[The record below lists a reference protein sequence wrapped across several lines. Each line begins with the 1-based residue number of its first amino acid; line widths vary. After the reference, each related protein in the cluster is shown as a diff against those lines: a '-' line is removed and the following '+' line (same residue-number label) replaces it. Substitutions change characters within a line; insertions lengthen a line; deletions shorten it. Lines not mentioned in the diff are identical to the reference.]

1 MADDRISKNLHLV
14 YSALKSEGYT
24 DIGDEQDF
32 IKKMQDEQNRL
43 KVYNAL
49 KGAGYSDMGSDF
61 KSFSGMIYTAPQPK
75 PQAAAAPAA
84 SPQSS
89 PTTIQTNVVQPV
101 VQTPATQQQTTSA
114 APREVKKGDGSM
126 LMAPKQEQP
135 SFKFNFTAQT
145 YHGVPMLQ
153 NDEKGNPKVSG
164 GTFNPVTGQYE
175 GEGSFYTD
183 WLGNKIPVNSD
194 YGKAAVAYQQHV
206 KDVSPI
212 NAELEEAYKERD
224 RINKML
230 SDRMGEI
237 DKAENDQPW
246 YIKMLR
252 EGGRAYAGDKM
263 GGAGSATDYQ
273 LKYNSDQKYR
283 NIMSAARKNR
293 AAIKALEDKKN
304 GKQNEFWHA
313 FGNAITNGYTFSQGD
328 SDWGDVNA
336 LIDAQKHMPEIERKQ
351 KTGEKLTKDE
361 EIAATVI
368 KNHAWDNDVQQRY
381 GDEYGAWARAGET
394 AVGSLELGID
404 FLTMGPELKATA
416 GSVMKLT
423 EKGATKVLGDAATKG
438 LGKFMTKAT
447 GVTVGSMIAGAEM
460 SNTVGLNRTMS
471 DVGKR
476 YLGNVTVNEEDGSY
490 QFDGG
495 KGFLQSLYEAEMA
508 ASIENGSEVLGE
520 FLPGSGMLLKG
531 LEKVG
536 MKKVANGLTRLGG
549 STWYKNYTKAL
560 ESIGFHGVGGEAVE
574 EYAGLLGNALLV
586 GDNKFSDLLDPKTH
600 VDIWLGCAVTGGLL
614 NAPRTVGYAAQG
626 ANKGYQAAQ
635 YYRYK
640 HKTDKADAAANA
652 VWGDEWVDLRDRID
666 GTSNEDMTD
675 IATSIYTDADMTP
688 EQKRTALDYIGNL
701 TAMRGYNMGRIS
713 MEREDENGRGTTDDE
728 RSLNNAFAAGY
739 NATEQEDMEDAK
751 NAYDMHRQL
760 AENSLDEWTLSALD
774 GNETGIDGEPLNPL
788 HILGNMAYSPIV
800 GDAMTDEQR
809 KIAADYLNAKARY
822 DGMLQRVRDD
832 IDSRISA
839 SDAAIDQRTNR
850 VGLIQPATM
859 KLDDRRVY
867 VVDGNL
873 VMHEDGSMIDVA
885 NSGESILVRDAE
897 TGKLE
902 WASPHDFLSVDEEID
917 PAAEKEAAQAAIRE
931 QYAEEQA
938 QKIDGALPFNDGDI
952 YSVMEEDGTQW
963 TAQIL
968 ADNGD
973 GTVQVA
979 WNGNVNNPQTVS
991 KDFVQELSTNAAMA
1005 RLAQNEQERAMQ
1017 EQLDKEDEFQ
1027 QERPVYNLNDEVT
1040 LRGENGEPVRGSIT
1054 TEENEDGQIEVYTET
1069 PINGKKIHMFTRQQ
1083 IDDMLMEHNGEAVV
1097 VTEAPAITAEIDN
1110 AGAVQSEPSTVQN
1123 DVENVPETTENVSNT
1138 DENVPAAEETVSV
1151 EPMPMVGE
1159 GEDAEPDFGATT
1171 PQRAHDYIF
1180 NESGLEEADA
1190 AAFTKNNVE
1199 AANKELEKIKNKKPK
1214 MGTSI
1219 AKFNKDKAEWEQ
1231 KVNEAQAKADYWKQ
1245 VKEARDKVLAQRL
1258 AEQQERERQQIEQA
1272 QADEA
1277 AYREE
1282 MARKEAEQAALGT
1295 NNVSPAIRDKWVN
1308 APKVEGAQD
1317 EIVLPNGEKVAGRY
1331 YLVESGAA
1339 SASHDSNNG
1348 FAKTEG
1354 FPVDE
1359 NGGSVND
1366 RDYERDMDAQRITR
1380 DIANN
1385 YDSRAVQTPVV
1396 VSQDGVVLSGNGR
1409 TMAGELAAAQYTD
1422 AAYNSHIAQ
1431 YPTKWGFTQQ
1441 QVEGMQHPRVVFV
1454 PDAAMPYTAETFA
1467 KFNQQEMKGQSK
1479 TEQAV
1484 KLGKVV
1490 SDKAFNRIIGI
1501 INRFDTLGDFY
1512 ADSKATSE
1520 AITELQGDGV
1530 LSQAQMAEMYDGDGI
1545 SAIGKE
1551 LLENTLIGKA
1561 FESNPNAVREI
1572 TEYKSMRQSIITALA
1587 EISNNL
1593 SLGKEYSLESELAQA
1608 IDLVYQAR
1616 NGGSKFGEP
1625 VSWFARQQ
1633 NLDFFGFSDTVA
1645 DYNNATMLMIADIIN
1660 DNRSSRLKKYIQ
1672 IYNHNAQDSANGQLD
1687 LFTGSVQSKEDII
1700 NEVKQLFNNGSE
1712 EEQQKA
1718 AQEAVARRKAE
1729 SVQENGT
1736 VANGSEAEPAGE
1748 VTETPAVAEGVETPA
1763 TEEAPTMS
1771 LDNKRAI
1778 IQQYLMEMDGATELL
1793 NVMSED
1799 EMDLFMNAMDAWEVA
1814 NEEYGNVMQ
1823 YFEPDLKSKNK
1834 ETVEHANAR
1843 IKGAHDV
1850 ADERFAVVEQL
1861 HNNLCEK
1868 YNISTEEAE
1877 TPAAEP
1883 TGTVAS
1889 KYDEAKE
1896 FYRKNYSL
1904 QPLLAQLREQ
1914 QRFVREGRGDED
1926 VVRAILDILNEDYG
1940 NGEQNDLATA
1950 IAAAEAATEAN
1961 PTDAQ
1966 KEAGNYKKGHVKVD
1980 GFDITI
1986 ENAKGSTRRGKDADG
2001 KEWSVT
2007 MNNTYGY
2014 IRGTEGVDG
2023 DHIDIYLSDDPSN
2036 GNVFV
2041 IDQVKADGTFDEH
2054 KVMYGFAS
2062 AEEAHDNYLANYS
2075 EGWTGLGTISEV
2087 TKDEFKKWIES
2098 SHRKTKPF
2106 ADYKNVKVEGAQNE
2120 AADGVVTPAAEKTDE
2135 QGNPLNEDGT
2145 LKLEK
2150 LSSIDEITDE
2160 DFSNPTR
2167 SVELPTLPK
2176 KVDEAIGANGKPV
2189 IIKKNIFERNAE
2201 RHADLTADDSRNI
2214 LQSALYNPNLYG
2226 QNQKAKRPYNW
2237 VVINTKDKE
2246 GNNRLVLLELS
2257 PEKENAEIVH
2267 WHYID
2272 DKGLEKIKRQAER
2285 EDGQLLILPSESEE
2299 AGALS
2304 SPTND
2309 LSSGSKVTNNSASDQ
2324 ENGVK
2329 SYKISAFEY
2338 TTKRGKKLN
2347 MQLVTFESELS
2358 KEQMNAAKKLA
2369 KDLKGWWSKDDGGFL
2384 MRDADSAQQLAESVF
2399 GDEEAVANAQPVT
2412 LEDMKLVTAEPVAE
2426 QEEGFHG
2433 GDTVWSKQHGENKH
2447 ILMAHHANGAIQ
2459 SYTFTDG
2466 TKAMAQEVEAAH
2478 EEERDPRW
2486 HEGWDGDYVTWKA
2499 RQDYLDEIERKEQAA
2514 ADEGRVAYFVAGAD
2528 SMGQRNGT
2536 FHKVWLMP
2544 EDVVTENGQPR
2555 YNGRML
2561 WTRDEAYHTEEGF
2574 QLGNIYYTGEEF
2586 ADAFPAPKEEAA
2598 TEQET
2603 EQAPVEDEGTRAMQ
2617 LFDTISEGDVFV
2629 NDNGLKVEI
2638 VKKVE
2643 GKRKGI
2649 SNAALEVRWTQD
2661 NGKQERQTGDV
2672 KIYNALHFMQYLE
2685 ANNLAKAEAPAE
2697 EQKGSGNKI
2706 VTDERYEQLKAR
2718 MRKKLGQ
2725 LNVSI
2730 IGIDPEMLAIGTEM
2744 AVYHIEKGARQFI
2757 PYAKAMIEDL
2767 GEAIRP
2773 YLKSFYN
2780 GARDLPE
2787 IEANGWTDEMTPYDE
2802 VRKIDVANFDQTT
2815 TNAMATADMVVKE
2828 EQAAQQAEAAKEQII
2843 ETRNNNRNEAEQQ
2856 TETNTQA
2863 VADEAAAVASETE
2876 SVVSSG
2882 DSATIS
2888 EQVSKI
2894 DAAMEK
2900 VNKQLALL
2908 GYYEADDI
2916 DPSKFHESYG
2926 YMKTAEKKAVA
2937 DALKLSREICKAL
2950 GMQSIPKRD
2959 IHANIAPIGGDVTF
2973 RIPLSDGKSLYFN
2986 IGLENDHDNLSLSR
3000 IMYRVEEKQDGA
3012 KYWNSV
3018 GHANNYLSNDVTVD
3032 DAISDIKRMLRYDAP
3047 EFEIKE
3053 AAASTSAK
3061 QSKSTEN
3068 KPKSKKKSVPLQQEQ
3083 QLDLFGDLFADLN
3096 EQASET
3102 SNSNNNETTD
3112 VQSRTEEEGR
3122 EGQQPQQ
3129 DAQVGRSAGHE
3140 AEGTDG
3146 RGMGGRSSLN
3156 SVSDG
3161 ERSLGVSGTPQ
3172 SQQHVD
3178 PAADATG
3185 TVATENEVKTS
3196 GTVAKNTN
3204 NNHAERGKDYAPK
3217 GVDARIEANIKA
3229 IELMHQLML
3238 EGKQATPAQMKVLRQ
3253 YSGWG
3258 GLGKAFNENPNGP
3271 YSYNPT
3277 TKRLKELLGD
3287 DAFRLAEDSRDSAF
3301 YTPAVVIDTMWDV
3314 ARAMGFKGGTVLE
3327 GSAGIGNIIGAMPT
3341 DMSKRSD
3348 IHAVEID
3355 ETTGNI
3361 LSLLYP
3367 DAKVDIQGFEQ
3378 TKIANG
3384 SVDLA
3389 ITNVPFVTG
3398 LNVRDES
3405 GDLDL
3410 SKKFKDIHD
3419 FCIAKN
3425 VRKLREG
3432 GIGIFIT
3439 SNGTLDNSQK
3449 LRNWLVGEGGADV
3462 VGAFRL
3468 HNKTFGGAKV
3478 TSDIIVV
3485 RKRVNGQK
3493 SAHAIDVST
3502 VTAER
3507 TGTFVDEKQRGKERT
3522 VSMDYNKYFME
3533 HPECMA
3539 GEMFFGYEKGD
3550 TYRPSSKS
3558 LYPVNGKEQ
3567 ETMLAEWVKGFEGM
3581 KDENLRKTAG
3591 NGGSGKEKQ
3600 QDTVYESLG
3609 EDVKEGSLI
3618 LDKDGKLCV
3627 AQYGKAVPLSV
3638 NANKVKGHTKAE
3650 CFQSYQAIKSAL
3662 TDVLAYQTENEDDE
3676 GLKPLLDKL
3685 NKAYDGFVKTY
3696 GHLHK
3701 NTSISFLKNDVDFP
3715 NILALEKYSEEGDK
3729 NGNKVDKF
3737 EKTDIF
3743 KQRVV
3748 EKDKAP
3754 EPKNVK
3760 DGIIA
3765 SIYQYGR
3772 IDVPYIAEKL
3782 GKSVD
3787 DVKQEIVSSGLGFE
3801 NPITL
3806 QMEVSYE
3813 YLSGNVR
3820 EKLKQAEEANE
3831 GGKYAANIE
3840 ALRKVI
3846 PMDIPAHLIDFTLGS
3861 SWVEPKL
3868 YEDFIK
3874 ERTDVDAQLT
3884 NVGGTWYMKV
3894 PYYVQHEKN
3903 KAMGVRGEVVKKLIL
3918 GSELIEAAL
3927 QNKTITVSE
3936 THSVGYGSSKT
3947 TETITDKEATQA
3959 CAAKIDEIRADF
3971 KEWARQKMQS
3981 DAEMSARIEK
3991 AYNEQFNNYV
4001 PVDVSMDFVPEYF
4014 GGANHKFKMREHQA
4028 KAIVRGTMQ
4037 PLLLAHEV
4045 GTGKTFTLISTAM
4058 EMRRLGTAK
4067 KPMIVVQNAT
4077 VGQFVASAKELYPN
4091 AKVLTLEDKD
4101 HTGEGR
4107 KNFYAKIKYNDWD
4120 MIVVPQSVFE
4130 RIPDSEERQMRFI
4143 QDKIDEKIAI
4153 LEQMRE
4159 ADQSGRSAIVRQA
4172 EKEIEQLKDQL
4183 GAIGETATTKRKQR
4197 DSKRE
4202 HITRQNTEVKARE
4215 MLDRETDDVEN
4226 FDDMGIDAILVDEA
4240 HEYKHLGFATA
4251 MQRGVKGID
4260 PSYSKKSQGVYLKTQ
4275 AVLEKNNGRN
4285 VIFATGTP
4293 ISNTAAEIW
4302 TFMRYLMPADT
4313 MKDYGIYY
4321 FDDFVR
4327 NFGNLTQM
4335 LEFTTN
4341 GKFKENNRFAGYV
4354 NLPELV
4360 RIWSSVADTVRTDEA
4375 KAVKDNVPDMEG
4387 GQAQD
4392 IYLPQTRALR
4402 SIMKFVKAELERF
4415 EKMSGKEKKENSH
4428 IPLTMYGVAKA
4439 AAVDARLVMADAE
4452 DDPNSKTNEAVRQ
4465 TLKSLK
4471 ETAKY
4476 KGTVALFADNY
4487 QNKHSGFNLYD
4498 DIREK
4503 LIAQGV
4509 PANEVV
4515 VIRSGMTI
4523 KKKQEIFDKVNRG
4536 EIRVILGS
4544 TFTLGTGVNIQERLH
4559 TLIHLDAPNRPM
4571 DYTQRN
4577 GRIVRQGNLHKVM
4590 GIPVR
4595 VLRFGVQDSLDVTAY
4610 QRLKTK
4616 GAIADSI
4623 MKGKAMMQNS
4633 MEDRA
4638 MEEDEDVFGDTVAQ
4652 LSGSQYAMLKNQAER
4667 EVRKY
4672 ESKRKQWEAD
4682 QTYVHN
4688 AIPRIT
4694 AQIAESE
4701 RKAAENN
4708 ANLAKIEEAFGGSDK
4723 PAIKVGKHTF
4733 ADIAGMSDFFTE
4745 QNKKVKETED
4755 EIRKS
4760 TGEEQRTRTV
4770 DVQIGNATFTIKT
4783 TQKKELSYHGGTVDT
4798 KVSRSITIS
4807 CPELG
4812 IEDMKGGAYFKNA
4825 MENIFNDVVSGS
4837 AFREDAAYYST
4848 REERLKGELELVKS
4862 REGQPF
4868 QYDKELEDARQK
4880 YDEYTDL
4887 MKKEMEEKEK
4897 KYAEMDSDVEAATG
4911 ITDAEEA
4918 DEDSDSEVRFRD
4930 SLPNATAEDKDLRFS
4945 LRVDPAPNTSKTA
4958 YAVFIVKR
4966 HEDGSV
4972 SLHPKMLADEAVGAP
4987 PHTWLNADT
4996 GKIKRDKNGN
5006 PIENTRGRVS
5016 VRDAHGA
5023 PLAWRP
5029 GKHLAPYPN
5038 ASQFAVEGDTKGVRD
5053 RLPDD
5058 VIFFEVEYAA
5068 DRDYQLEAWE
5078 YGVNANGKYEHSQ
5091 AGLPYIPKD
5100 GYYIYRTNAN
5110 PNIPAMIITGA
5121 YRVKR
5126 ALNDEEA
5133 KRLNQEAGG
5142 DWFDRKSG
5150 EPMTDERLKEL
5161 GLDEAGLERKA
5172 QTFEYDELEPAHDES
5187 SVAMGMRGYVRR
5199 DLDFSDKNLLKAIA
5213 ENQRSLKDFPS
5224 VDYFAQKYAEEKEN
5238 DRQREVT
5245 TFEDGQVLPVEYDW
5259 VNDGYKVEGL
5269 NALYTN
5275 IDRLLDDFRDK
5286 YPEYI
5291 ATMSKD
5297 KESIEVTSWRGVI
5310 NDTRKPRLRNGQPT
5324 KAEQAKA
5331 AYIERKTRRAIDAIN
5346 AEAKRLGLKVEVRTD
5361 TEGLKGRR
5369 ARAKGWYDTKTGKIV
5384 IIIPN
5389 HTNGGDV
5396 MRTLLHEGVAHYG
5409 LRELFGED
5417 FDNFLDN
5424 VYNNVDEATRKQIA
5438 DLAAKNNWDFKVATE
5453 EYLASLAEDT
5463 NFERAMSQSW
5473 WNKIKFLFLEMLRK
5487 AGVKLDRTLRD
5498 ADLRYILWRSY
5509 ENLATA
5515 GEHGI
5520 LRAARNEVMQERLGV
5535 GNYGVEDN
5543 TRSVSADAVA
5553 EDEMRYRD
5561 GDIMDERDQAIVRDR
5576 YDRMMQSGMYQ
5587 FREAMQDSMLSLRR
5601 LMEYISQ
5608 ATGEKVKDFEN
5619 AYMAENALSS
5629 KNHAEQDLYG
5639 KLLFNPM
5646 LDEIHRLAKEDSS
5659 RDEVTRYMMAKHG
5672 LERNEVMAARA
5683 AKKAFESED
5692 NKDASGNPIKSEAD
5706 FLAEYRERDFG
5717 GITGLMEE
5725 DDLVIAEGLAQ
5736 QLVSDFE
5743 NNHDVD
5749 ELWARTNACTKA
5761 TLEKTYKAGL
5771 LSKSGYD
5778 EISGMYEYYI
5788 PLRGFDA
5795 TTSDEVYS
5803 YLNHERSGFSTPLK
5817 KAEGR
5822 KSVADDPIATIANM
5836 ADSAIVQGN
5845 CNMMKQKFLK
5855 FAMNHPSDAVSVNR
5869 MWLRY
5874 DNVNDVW
5881 EAVTAKIDENDTPDE
5896 VLQKTEQ
5903 FEETMRQLAEADP
5916 DHYKRGKDAANIP
5929 YKTLGKSLN
5938 EHQVHVKLGGD
5949 DYILTINGSP
5959 RAAQALNGL
5968 TNPDNDTAGAVGAIL
5983 KAGEYVNRQMSA
5995 FYTTRNPEFV
6005 LSNFLRDAMY
6015 ANSTMWVRERPN
6027 YAIKFNKNFLKVNPT
6042 VLYGLIKK
6050 HNAGKLDMNVEIERA
6065 FYQFMMNGGETGYTV
6080 VKDID
6085 KQKKLIKKY
6094 VRMKDATI
6102 PVEAAWKLLGDKLDD
6117 INRSVENCARFAAFL
6132 TSRQMG
6138 RTVERSVFDAKEV
6151 SVNFNKKG
6159 AGSTFMG
6166 KTDQT
6171 KLGNLGAFTSG
6182 LGRSFYVFWNA
6193 AVQGTTNFASLHK
6206 HHTGKALALDAG
6218 LFLLGAII
6226 SGLGGGDD
6234 DDYWNL
6240 PSYVRRSNICFKIP
6254 HTDSFVS
6261 IPLGIEQRAIYGLG
6275 ELFSSLASGRERM
6288 SGKEIAKEI
6297 AGSLSSML
6305 PLDLME
6311 SNGDISWST
6320 VSPSYV
6326 KPFVETANNKDWK
6339 GMPIYKDTPYN
6350 KEDPEW
6356 TKASKRTN
6364 QYLVD
6369 FSKWC
6374 NELTGGDE
6382 VKKGWL
6388 NFNPS
6393 KIEHMFE
6400 GVFGGVSTTAN
6411 KLVKEG
6417 EMVAGKQDFDW
6428 SNILIASRVVKS
6440 ADENA
6445 EARRINA
6452 EYWKYYG
6459 EYKETKRLVDHY
6471 EDQES
6476 EGIMGTAEKL
6486 NFMYNSPEYGRYEI
6500 VDDYYSEVKDLSD
6513 ELNET
6518 TNEEERNE
6526 LETEINELKREM
6538 VEAIRAYDDARK

>member
-14 YSALKSEGYT
+14 YSTLKSEGYT

-75 PQAAAAPAA
+75 PQVAAPAA

-89 PTTIQTNVVQPV
+89 STTIETNVVQPAV
-101 VQTPATQQQTTSA
+101 KTPATQQPSSA
-114 APREVKKGDGSM
+114 APKNGDGSM

-135 SFKFNFTAQT
+135 SYKFNFTANT

-164 GTFNPVTGQYE
+164 GTFNPVTGHYE

-183 WLGNKIPVNSD
+183 WMGNKIPVNSD

-206 KDVSPI
+206 QDVSPI
-212 NAELEEAYKERD
+212 NAELDEAYKERD

-230 SDRMGEI
+230 SERMGEI
-237 DKAENDQPW
+237 DKTEDNQPW

-263 GGAGSATDYQ
+263 GGAGSATDHQ
-273 LKYNSDQKYR
+273 LKYNSDQQYR

-336 LIDAQKHMPEIERKQ
+336 LIDAQKHMPEIKRKQ

-423 EKGATKVLGDAATKG
+423 EKGATKVLGNAATKG
-438 LGKFMTKAT
+438 LGKYMTKAT

-476 YLGNVTVNEEDGSY
+476 SLGNVTVNEEDGSY

-652 VWGDEWVDLRDRID
+652 VWGDEWSGLRDRID

-675 IATSIYTDADMTP
+675 LATSIYTDADMTP

-713 MEREDENGRGTTDDE
+713 MEREDENGRGTSDDE

-760 AENSLDEWTLSALD
+760 VENNFDEWTLSALD
-774 GNETGIDGEPLNPL
+774 GNETDFNGEPYNPL
-788 HILGNMAYSPIV
+788 QILGNMAYDPVV
-800 GDAMTDEQR
+800 GNAFTDEQR

-850 VGLIQPATM
+850 MGYIRPATM

-867 VVDGNL
+867 VMDGNL
-873 VMHEDGSMIDVA
+873 VMYDDGSMIDVA
-885 NSGESILVRDAE
+885 NSSESILVRDAD

-917 PAAEKEAAQAAIRE
+917 PAAEKEAAQATIRE

-938 QKIDGALPFNDGDI
+938 KKIDGTLPFNDGDI

-1017 EQLDKEDEFQ
+1017 EELDKEDEFQ
-1027 QERPVYNLNDEVT
+1027 QKRPTYNLNDEVT

-1083 IDDMLMEHNGEAVV
+1083 IDDMLMEHNGETVV
-1097 VTEAPAITAEIDN
+1097 VPEAPAITAEIDN
-1110 AGAVQSEPSTVQN
+1110 AGTVQSEPSTVQN
-1123 DVENVPETTENVSNT
+1123 DVENVPETTENVLNGA
-1138 DENVPAAEETVSV
+1138 ENVPAAEETVAV

-1159 GEDAEPDFGATT
+1159 GEDAEPDFSATT

-1190 AAFTKNNVE
+1190 TAFTKNNVE

-1219 AKFNKDKAEWEQ
+1219 AKFNKDKAEWER
-1231 KVNEAQAKADYWKQ
+1231 KVNEAQTKADYWKQ

-1282 MARKEAEQAALGT
+1282 MSRKEAEQAALGT
-1295 NNVSPAIRDKWVN
+1295 NNVSPAIREKWTS
-1308 APKVEGAQD
+1308 APKIEGAQD
-1317 EIVLPNGEKVAGRY
+1317 EIVLPNGEKVEGRY

-1366 RDYERDMDAQRITR
+1366 RDYERDMDAQRVTR

-1409 TMAGELAAAQYTD
+1409 TMAGELAAAQNTD

-1431 YPTKWGFTQQ
+1431 YPTKWGFTKQ

-1467 KFNQQEMKGQSK
+1467 KFNQQEMKSQNK

-1490 SDKAFNRIIGI
+1490 SDKTFNRIIDI

-1512 ADSKATSE
+1512 ADDKATSD
-1520 AITELQGDGV
+1520 AIRELQSDGV
-1530 LSQAQMAEMYDGDGI
+1530 LSQAQMAEMYDGGGI

-1551 LLENTLIGKA
+1551 ILENTLIGKA

-1572 TEYKSMRQSIITALA
+1572 TEFKSMRQSIITALA

-1593 SLGKEYSLESELAQA
+1593 SLGKDYSLESELAQA

-1616 NGGSKFGEP
+1616 KSDSKFGEP
-1625 VSWFARQQ
+1625 VSWFARQL
-1633 NLDFFGFSDTVA
+1633 NLDFFGLNDTVA

-1660 DNRSSRLKKYIQ
+1660 DNRSSLLKKRIQ

-1687 LFTGSVQSKEDII
+1687 LFTGSVKSKEDII

-1729 SVQENGT
+1729 SIQENGT
-1736 VANGSEAEPAGE
+1736 VANGSEAGNGGSKDSERRGGGKTPVERKSDLAQAAVTAPLSEEVNEFDKPFVISSNGTTIFGEVGADSGLTAAPIKLSVGENVKDDNGANHGYGLLHIEAGHGAQIRAAGFSSVEDFVEAVARNYDTIREGGIIAGNQTYLLEISDEHNNTLFIQLSRDGSYWNVNSAGIFKKKYSRRKPEVFTRPALEPDTNTDTSGVDSGQSEGVTTPAGNSPQTSDGKDSE
-1748 VTETPAVAEGVETPA
+1748 NPASSQAKGEKFAENQSQG
-1763 TEEAPTMS
+1763 
-1771 LDNKRAI
+1771 DF
-1778 IQQYLMEMDGATELL
+1778 Q
-1793 NVMSED
+1793 
-1799 EMDLFMNAMDAWEVA
+1799 
-1814 NEEYGNVMQ
+1814 
-1823 YFEPDLKSKNK
+1823 
-1834 ETVEHANAR
+1834 
-1843 IKGAHDV
+1843 
-1850 ADERFAVVEQL
+1850 
-1861 HNNLCEK
+1861 
-1868 YNISTEEAE
+1868 
-1877 TPAAEP
+1877 AA
-1883 TGTVAS
+1883 
-1889 KYDEAKE
+1889 
-1896 FYRKNYSL
+1896 L
-1904 QPLLAQLREQ
+1904 
-1914 QRFVREGRGDED
+1914 
-1926 VVRAILDILNEDYG
+1926 
-1940 NGEQNDLATA
+1940 
-1950 IAAAEAATEAN
+1950 AAAEAATEAN

-1986 ENAKGSTRRGKDADG
+1986 ENAKGSTRSGKNADG

-2023 DHIDIYLSDDPSN
+2023 DHIDIYLSDDPTN

-2062 AEEAHDNYLANYS
+2062 AEEARDNYLANYS

-2087 TKDEFKKWIES
+2087 TKDEFKKWVES

-2135 QGNPLNEDGT
+2135 QGNPLNEDVT

-2160 DFSNPTR
+2160 DFSKPTR

-2237 VVINTKDKE
+2237 IVINTKDKE

-2309 LSSGSKVTNNSASDQ
+2309 LSSGGKVTNNSSSDQ

-2399 GDEEAVANAQPVT
+2399 GDEETVANAQPVT
-2412 LEDMKLVTAEPVAE
+2412 LEDMKLATAEPVAE

-2433 GDTVWSKQHGENKH
+2433 GDTVWSSKHGENKH
-2447 ILMAHHANGAIQ
+2447 ILMAHRMEVNGRSFVQ
-2459 SYTFTDG
+2459 SYSFTDG
-2466 TKAMAQEVEAAH
+2466 TSATAQEVEAAH
-2478 EEERDPRW
+2478 EED
-2486 HEGWDGDYVTWKA
+2486 
-2499 RQDYLDEIERKEQAA
+2499 AA
-2514 ADEGRVAYFVAGAD
+2514 APAGIE
-2528 SMGQRNGT
+2528 Q
-2536 FHKVWLMP
+2536 
-2544 EDVVTENGQPR
+2544 VTEQV
-2555 YNGRML
+2555 
-2561 WTRDEAYHTEEGF
+2561 
-2574 QLGNIYYTGEEF
+2574 
-2586 ADAFPAPKEEAA
+2586 
-2598 TEQET
+2598 TEQ
-2603 EQAPVEDEGTRAMQ
+2603 
-2617 LFDTISEGDVFV
+2617 
-2629 NDNGLKVEI
+2629 
-2638 VKKVE
+2638 
-2643 GKRKGI
+2643 
-2649 SNAALEVRWTQD
+2649 
-2661 NGKQERQTGDV
+2661 
-2672 KIYNALHFMQYLE
+2672 
-2685 ANNLAKAEAPAE
+2685 APAE

-2802 VRKIDVANFDQTT
+2802 VRKIDVANFDKNT

-2882 DSATIS
+2882 NAAAIS

-2894 DAAMEK
+2894 DEQLEK

-2908 GYYEADDI
+2908 GYYEADTE

-2926 YMKTAEKKAVA
+2926 YMKTAEKKALA
-2937 DALKLSREICKAL
+2937 DALTLSRRLCKAL
-2950 GMQSIPKRD
+2950 GMTAIPKREVQ
-2959 IHANIAPIGGDVTF
+2959 ANISPIGGDITF
-2973 RIPLSDGKSLYFN
+2973 RIPLSEGKSLYFN
-2986 IGLENDHDNLSLSR
+2986 IGLDNDHDNLSLSR

-3018 GHANNYLSNDVTVD
+3018 GHSNNYLPNDVTVD
-3032 DAISDIKRMLRYDAP
+3032 DAINDIKRTLRYDAP

-3053 AAASTSAK
+3053 APASTSAK
-3061 QSKSTEN
+3061 QSKTTEN
-3068 KPKSKKKSVPLQQEQ
+3068 NPKSKKKAVSLQQEQ
-3083 QLDLFGDLFADLN
+3083 QLDLFGDLFSNLN

-3112 VQSRTEEEGR
+3112 IQSRTEEEGR
-3122 EGQQPQQ
+3122 GGQQPQQ

-3140 AEGTDG
+3140 AEGSDG
-3146 RGMGGRSSLN
+3146 QGMGGRSSSNTL
-3156 SVSDG
+3156 SDG
-3161 ERSLGVSGTPQ
+3161 ERSLGLSGIHQ
-3172 SQQHVD
+3172 SQQHVE
-3178 PAADATG
+3178 PATDATG

-3229 IELMHQLML
+3229 IELMQQLIL

-3287 DAFRLAEDSRDSAF
+3287 EAFRLAEDSKDSAF
-3301 YTPAVVIDTMWDV
+3301 YTPAMVIDTMWDI

-3327 GSAGIGNIIGAMPT
+3327 GSAGIGNIIGAMPA

-3439 SNGTLDNSQK
+3439 SSGTLDNSQK

-3522 VSMDYNKYFME
+3522 VSMDYNKYFIE

-3550 TYRPSSKS
+3550 NYRPSSKS
-3558 LYPVNGKEQ
+3558 LYPVNGKDQ
-3567 ETMLAEWVKGFEGM
+3567 ETMLAEWLKGFDGM
-3581 KDENLRKTAG
+3581 KEETQRVRTAN
-3591 NGGSGKEKQ
+3591 NGAEKQ

-3627 AQYGKAVPLSV
+3627 AQYGKAVPISV
-3638 NANKVKGHTKAE
+3638 NANKVKGHTKVE

-3662 TDVLAYQTENEDDE
+3662 ADVLSYQTENEGDE

-3715 NILALEKYSEEGDK
+3715 NILALEKHSEEGDK
-3729 NGNKVDKF
+3729 KGNKVDKF

-3772 IDVPYIAEKL
+3772 IDVPYIAEKV

-3801 NPITL
+3801 NPNTL

-3846 PMDIPAHLIDFTLGS
+3846 PLDIPAHLIDFTLGS

-3868 YEDFIK
+3868 YEDYIK

-3894 PYYVQHEKN
+3894 PYYVEHEKN
-3903 KAMGVRGEVVKKLIL
+3903 KAMGIRGEIVKKLIL

-3991 AYNEQFNNYV
+3991 AYNEQYNNYV
-4001 PVDVSMDFVPEYF
+4001 PVDVSMEFVPEYF
-4014 GGANHKFKMREHQA
+4014 GGANHQFKMREHQA

-4101 HTGEGR
+4101 RNEEGR

-4159 ADQSGRSAIVRQA
+4159 ADASGRSSIVRQA

-4183 GAIGETATTKRKQR
+4183 GAIGETATAKRKQR

-4375 KAVKDNVPDMEG
+4375 QAVKDNVPDMEG

-4825 MENIFNDVVSGS
+4825 MENIFNNVVSGS

-4848 REERLKGELELVKS
+4848 RAERLKGELELVKS

-5561 GDIMDERDQAIVRDR
+5561 GDIMDKRDHAIVRDR
-5576 YDRMMQSGMYQ
+5576 YDRMIQSGMYQ

-5845 CNMMKQKFLK
+5845 RNMMKQKFLK

-5874 DNVNDVW
+5874 DDVNDVW

-5929 YKTLGKSLN
+5929 YKTLGNSLN

-6005 LSNFLRDAMY
+6005 LSNFLRDAIY

-6027 YAIKFNKNFLKVNPT
+6027 YAIKFNKNFLKVNPK

-6102 PVEAAWKLLGDKLDD
+6102 PVEAAWQFLGDKLDD

-6254 HTDSFVS
+6254 FTDSFVS

-6297 AGSLSSML
+6297 AGTLSSML

-6374 NELTGGDE
+6374 NKLTGGDE

-6388 NFNPS
+6388 NYNPS

-6400 GVFGGVSTTAN
+6400 GVLGGVSTTAN
-6411 KLVKEG
+6411 KLVKAG
-6417 EMVAGKQDFDW
+6417 EMLAGKQEFDW
-6428 SNILIASRVVKS
+6428 SNILMASRVVKS

-6518 TNEEERNE
+6518 TNEEERKE
-6526 LETEINELKREM
+6526 LETDINELKREM

>member
-75 PQAAAAPAA
+75 PQPASAPAA

-89 PTTIQTNVVQPV
+89 PTTIQTNVAQPV
-101 VQTPATQQQTTSA
+101 VQTPTKQQQPTSA

-126 LMAPKQEQP
+126 LIAPKQEQP
-135 SFKFNFTAQT
+135 LLNFNFTANS
-145 YHGVPMLQ
+145 YHGVPVLQ
-153 NDEKGNPKVSG
+153 SDENGNPKVSG
-164 GTFNPVTGQYE
+164 GKFNPVTGQYE
-175 GEGSFYTD
+175 GEGGFYTD
-183 WLGNKIPVNSD
+183 WMGNKIPVNSD
-194 YGKAAVAYQQHV
+194 YGKAAVAYHQHV
-206 KDVSPI
+206 KDVVNPI
-212 NAELEEAYKERD
+212 NVELEEAYKERD
-224 RINKML
+224 RINKLL
-230 SDRMGEI
+230 SDRMREI
-237 DKAENDQPW
+237 DKVEDNLPW
-246 YIKMLR
+246 YLKIITKA
-252 EGGRAYAGDKM
+252 GRIMQGDKM
-263 GGAGSATDYQ
+263 GGYSSSMEYK
-273 LKYNSDQKYR
+273 LNYNSDQQYR

-293 AAIKALEDKKN
+293 AAIRALEDKKN
-304 GKQNEFWHA
+304 AKQNEFWHSL
-313 FGNAITNGYTFSQGD
+313 GNAITNGYTFSEGD
-328 SDWGDVNA
+328 SQWGDVNA
-336 LIDAQKHMPEIERKQ
+336 LSEAQKHMPEIERKQ
-351 KTGEKLTKDE
+351 RTGEKLTKDE

-381 GDEYGAWARAGET
+381 GDEYGAWASAGET
-394 AVGSLELGID
+394 AGGSLELAIE
-404 FLTMGPELKATA
+404 FLMMAPELKATA

-423 EKGATKVLGDAATKG
+423 EKGATKLLGKLANKG

-447 GVTVGSMIAGAEM
+447 GVTLGSMVAGAEM
-460 SNTVGLNRTMS
+460 SNTIGIGRTTS

-495 KGFLQSLYEAEMA
+495 KSFMQSLYEAEMSA
-508 ASIENGSEVLGE
+508 AIENGSEVLGE
-520 FLPGSGMLLKG
+520 FLPGSSMILKG
-531 LEKVG
+531 LQKVG

-549 STWYKNYTKAL
+549 RTWYKNYTKAL

-574 EYAGLLGNALLV
+574 EYASLLGNALLV
-586 GDNKFSDLLDPKTH
+586 GDNKFSDLLDPRTH

-614 NAPRTVGYAAQG
+614 NAPRTVGYAAEG
-626 ANKGYQAAQ
+626 AHKGYQAAQ

-652 VWGDEWVDLRDRID
+652 VWGEEWVELRDRID
-666 GTSNEDMTD
+666 GTSNEYMTD
-675 IATSIYTDADMTP
+675 LATSIYEDVDMP
-688 EQKRTALDYIGNL
+688 LEKKAAALNYIGNL

-713 MEREDENGRGTTDDE
+713 MEREDENGRGTSDDE
-728 RSLNNAFAAGY
+728 RSMNNAYAAGY
-739 NATEQEDMEDAK
+739 NATVQEDMEDVK

-760 AENSLDEWTLSALD
+760 AENALDEWTLSALD
-774 GNETGIDGEPLNPL
+774 GNETGLDGEPINPL
-788 HILGNMAYSPIV
+788 HILGNMAYNPVI

-850 VGLIQPATM
+850 MGYIQPATM

-873 VMHEDGSMIDVA
+873 VMYDDGSMIDIA
-885 NSGESILVRDAE
+885 NSSESILVRDAE
-897 TGKLE
+897 SGNLE
-902 WASPHDFLSVDEEID
+902 WASPHDFLSVDDEID
-917 PAAEKEAAQAAIRE
+917 PAAEKEAAQASIRE

-938 QKIDGALPFNDGDI
+938 QKIDGTLPFNDGDI
-952 YSVMEEDGTQW
+952 YSVMEEDGTTW

-991 KDFVQELSTNAAMA
+991 KDFLQELSTNAAMA
-1005 RLAQNEQERAMQ
+1005 RLAKNEQERAIQ
-1017 EQLDKEDEFQ
+1017 EELDKEDEFQ
-1027 QERPVYNLNDEVT
+1027 QQRPTYNLNDEVT
-1040 LRGENGEPVRGSIT
+1040 LRGENGEPIRGSIT
-1054 TEENEDGQIEVYTET
+1054 TEENEDGQIEVYTES

-1083 IDDMLMEHNGEAVV
+1083 IDDMLMEHNGEEVV
-1097 VTEAPAITAEIDN
+1097 VPEAPAITAEIDN

-1123 DVENVPETTENVSNT
+1123 DVENVSETTENVQNAS
-1138 DENVPAAEETVSV
+1138 ENVPSTEETVAV

-1190 AAFTKNNVE
+1190 EAFTKNNVE
-1199 AANKELEKIKNKKPK
+1199 AANKELEKIKGKKPK

-1258 AEQQERERQQIEQA
+1258 AEQQERERQKIEQA

-1308 APKVEGAQD
+1308 APKFEGAQD

-1348 FAKTEG
+1348 FVKTEG

-1409 TMAGELAAAQYTD
+1409 TMAGELAAAQNTD

-1490 SDKAFNRIIGI
+1490 SDKAFKRIIGI

-1512 ADSKATSE
+1512 ADAKATSD
-1520 AITELQGDGV
+1520 AITELQVDGV

-1572 TEYKSMRQSIITALA
+1572 TWYKSMRQSIITALA

-1616 NGGSKFGEP
+1616 KGGSKFGEP

-1660 DNRSSRLKKYIQ
+1660 DNRSSRLKKYLQ
-1672 IYNHNAQDSANGQLD
+1672 IYNHNAHDWANGQLD
-1687 LFTGSVQSKEDII
+1687 LFTGSVHSKEDII

-1712 EEQQKA
+1712 EEQHKA

-1729 SVQENGT
+1729 SVHENGT
-1736 VANGSEAEPAGE
+1736 VANGSEEEPAEEVKTEGE
-1748 VTETPAVAEGVETPA
+1748 TSGTVAEKAPAITREKMLPYMQQFLIETNGD
-1763 TEEAPTMS
+1763 MRL
-1771 LDNKRAI
+1771 LDNI
-1778 IQQYLMEMDGATELL
+1778 TDEELQKFFGL
-1793 NVMSED
+1793 
-1799 EMDLFMNAMDAWEVA
+1799 LDAWEEVNETLGAAHNA
-1814 NEEYGNVMQ
+1814 NDKYLN
-1823 YFEPDLKSKNK
+1823 DKNK
-1834 ETVEHANAR
+1834 AIAKKAKEA
-1843 IKGAHDV
+1843 ID
-1850 ADERFAVVEQL
+1850 FAEQL
-1861 HNNLCEK
+1861 SSDAFVPVQNYYNELCDK
-1868 YNISTEEAE
+1868 YGIDDESD

-1883 TGTVAS
+1883 TGASTS

-1914 QRFVREGRGDED
+1914 QRFVKEGRGDKE

-1940 NGEQNDLATA
+1940 NDEHNDLATA

-1966 KEAGNYKKGHVKVD
+1966 KEAGNYKKGHVKID
-1980 GFDITI
+1980 GYDVTI
-1986 ENAKGSTRRGKDADG
+1986 ENPKGSVRRGTDASG
-2001 KEWSVT
+2001 KQWQQE
-2007 MNNTYGY
+2007 MHNTYGY

-2023 DHIDIYLSDDPSN
+2023 DHIDIFLSDDPAN

-2062 AEEAHDNYLANYS
+2062 AEEARDNYLANYS

-2106 ADYKNVKVEGAQNE
+2106 ADYKGVKVEGSQNE
-2120 AADGVVTPAAEKTDE
+2120 GE
-2135 QGNPLNEDGT
+2135 QQMTATTGAFGT
-2145 LKLEK
+2145 IYTQFKGK
-2150 LSSIDEITDE
+2150 A
-2160 DFSNPTR
+2160 
-2167 SVELPTLPK
+2167 K
-2176 KVDEAIGANGKPV
+2176 EAIDWLKS
-2189 IIKKNIFERNAE
+2189 K
-2201 RHADLTADDSRNI
+2201 
-2214 LQSALYNPNLYG
+2214 
-2226 QNQKAKRPYNW
+2226 
-2237 VVINTKDKE
+2237 KE
-2246 GNNRLVLLELS
+2246 GE
-2257 PEKENAEIVH
+2257 A
-2267 WHYID
+2267 
-2272 DKGLEKIKRQAER
+2272 
-2285 EDGQLLILPSESEE
+2285 
-2299 AGALS
+2299 AGALHHHSIGDISLVWGDEKTGLAKIVKKHPEVLDNLQEIIDGMEIVQESDNRIKLESDTHFAVVSKEYKGEPREKWLLTAYEKKETSEPANSRMDVESNLEGKSDDTATRQDSDVS
-2304 SPTND
+2304 SD
-2309 LSSGSKVTNNSASDQ
+2309 KVTYSTSSDQ

-2329 SYKISAFEY
+2329 SYKITPEEY
-2338 TTKRGKKLN
+2338 TTKRGRKLA
-2347 MQLVTFESELS
+2347 MHLVTFGRELS
-2358 KEQMNAAKKLA
+2358 KEEIRAGKELA
-2369 KDLKGWWSKDDGGFL
+2369 KESRGWWDREKGGFM
-2384 MRDADSAQQLAESVF
+2384 MRDEDSAKALAEALSNEEAVQDAQPLSVEDVATVTDHADMKSVDETIKVEQEPQTTPQYDYDREDSVYDTVLSGLREAFENRDAGLIPNIKAIEKEIRDLRKRAKTIKNGMATAAGETIPQAFDALANLNGKRRAYEQFLVDIRKKMAETERDDALAAHGVKLGDNIMYKGKEATIHDADSRQ
-2399 GDEEAVANAQPVT
+2399 VT
-2412 LEDMKLVTAEPVAE
+2412 LDVGLAPVLYEVVDWENVEVPKQEPTTPHPKKVNVE
-2426 QEEGFHG
+2426 
-2433 GDTVWSKQHGENKH
+2433 SLIGE
-2447 ILMAHHANGAIQ
+2447 LG
-2459 SYTFTDG
+2459 
-2466 TKAMAQEVEAAH
+2466 
-2478 EEERDPRW
+2478 
-2486 HEGWDGDYVTWKA
+2486 
-2499 RQDYLDEIERKEQAA
+2499 
-2514 ADEGRVAYFVAGAD
+2514 
-2528 SMGQRNGT
+2528 RNG
-2536 FHKVWLMP
+2536 KAKLS
-2544 EDVVTENGQPR
+2544 D
-2555 YNGRML
+2555 
-2561 WTRDEAYHTEEGF
+2561 HTEEPQQEGSTE
-2574 QLGNIYYTGEEF
+2574 QPKQEEKKAKSKWVDD
-2586 ADAFPAPKEEAA
+2586 ADAERFEEL
-2598 TEQET
+2598 
-2603 EQAPVEDEGTRAMQ
+2603 RRR
-2617 LFDTISEGDVFV
+2617 L
-2629 NDNGLKVEI
+2629 
-2638 VKKVE
+2638 
-2643 GKRKGI
+2643 
-2649 SNAALEVRWTQD
+2649 
-2661 NGKQERQTGDV
+2661 RQ
-2672 KIYNALHFMQYLE
+2672 
-2685 ANNLAKAEAPAE
+2685 
-2697 EQKGSGNKI
+2697 
-2706 VTDERYEQLKAR
+2706 
-2718 MRKKLGQ
+2718 KLGGQ
-2725 LNVSI
+2725 LNM
-2730 IGIDPEMLAIGTEM
+2730 GLDPESFAIGVEM
-2744 AVYHIEKGARQFI
+2744 SYLMLKHGSRKFGEFAKNLIEA
-2757 PYAKAMIEDL
+2757 L
-2767 GEAIRP
+2767 GEGIRP
-2773 YLKSFYN
+2773 YVKTLYN

-2787 IEANGWTDEMTPYDE
+2787 MADIEKDMTPWDE
-2802 VRKIDVANFDQTT
+2802 VRTFDVMNFDKEG
-2815 TNAMATADMVVKE
+2815 AKDIIATAEHIVR
-2828 EQAAQQAEAAKEQII
+2828 EQAAEREAKEATDKLKQQRNEQRKESEQEVAANTAALASEAA
-2843 ETRNNNRNEAEQQ
+2843 T
-2856 TETNTQA
+2856 
-2863 VADEAAAVASETE
+2863 VASETE
-2876 SVVSSG
+2876 SKLP
-2882 DSATIS
+2882 SARS
-2888 EQVSKI
+2888 EREVNDLAKSI
-2894 DAAMEK
+2894 DDAIDK
-2900 VNKQLALL
+2900 VNDQLALL
-2908 GYYEADDI
+2908 GYYEAE
-2916 DPSKFHESYG
+2916 PVESDFNEAYG
-2926 YMKTAEKKAVA
+2926 YMRNAEKKAVKNVTE
-2937 DALKLSREICKAL
+2937 LFKTLTNEL
-2950 GMQSIPKRD
+2950 GISDPVVYDTKGKKQKSVT
-2959 IHANIAPIGGDVTF
+2959 ANIAPAGGDVTMRF
-2973 RIPLSDGKSLYFN
+2973 MLNRDKGVELYIDFM
-2986 IGLENDHDNLSLSR
+2986 LEPDYENNRDNLVLQG
-3000 IMYRVEEKQDGA
+3000 IMYRPERNLPNGGRD
-3012 KYWNSV
+3012 YLR
-3018 GHANNYLSNDVTVD
+3018 ANNFFHVDVT
-3032 DAISDIKRMLRYDAP
+3032 IPQMLQGIRSVCQEWLP
-3047 EFEIKE
+3047 KE
-3053 AAASTSAK
+3053 DYVAMAQRIAAENAGGQQVK
-3061 QSKSTEN
+3061 PSKER
-3068 KPKSKKKSVPLQQEQ
+3068 KSKKKSVSLQQQ
-3083 QLDLFGDLFADLN
+3083 TIPDLFSGLFGEEDSNLKPTSN
-3096 EQASET
+3096 EQEVHVQPRT
-3102 SNSNNNETTD
+3102 STTERERGHQREQNEPLGESKQHENERPD
-3112 VQSRTEEEGR
+3112 
-3122 EGQQPQQ
+3122 GQ
-3129 DAQVGRSAGHE
+3129 
-3140 AEGTDG
+3140 
-3146 RGMGGRSSLN
+3146 GMGGRSSRN
-3156 SVSDG
+3156 TVSDG
-3161 ERSLGVSGTPQ
+3161 ERSLGVSGIPQ
-3172 SQQHVD
+3172 SEQHVE
-3178 PAADATG
+3178 AATDGDGKASG
-3185 TVATENEVKTS
+3185 TVA
-3196 GTVAKNTN
+3196 AKNTN

-3229 IELMHQLML
+3229 IELMQQLML

-3287 DAFRLAEDSRDSAF
+3287 EAFRLAEDSRDSAF
-3301 YTPAVVIDTMWDV
+3301 YTPAVVIDTLWDV

-3341 DMSKRSD
+3341 DMSKSSD

-3502 VTAER
+3502 VTSER

-3550 TYRPSSKS
+3550 NYRPSSKS
-3558 LYPVNGKEQ
+3558 LYPVNGKDQ
-3567 ETMLAEWVKGFEGM
+3567 ETMLAEWLKGFDGM
-3581 KDENLRKTAG
+3581 KEETKRGRTAYSG
-3591 NGGSGKEKQ
+3591 NQSAKPI
-3600 QDTVYESLG
+3600 DTVYESLG
-3609 EDVKEGSLI
+3609 ADVKEGSMVI
-3618 LDKDGKLCV
+3618 DEHGRPCIV
-3627 AQYGKAVPLSV
+3627 QRGKAVPLMSNPKKGENV
-3638 NANKVKGHTKAE
+3638 SDEVLIARYNKNKVKGHTKAE

-3662 TDVLAYQTENEDDE
+3662 ADVLSYQTENEGDE

-3685 NKAYDGFVKTY
+3685 NKAYDDFVKTY

-3729 NGNKVDKF
+3729 KGNKVERF

-3801 NPITL
+3801 NPNTL

-3820 EKLKQAEEANE
+3820 EKLRQAEEANE

-3868 YEDFIK
+3868 YEDYIK

-3894 PYYVQHEKN
+3894 PYYVAHEKN

-3936 THSVGYGSSKT
+3936 TRSIGYGSSKT

-3981 DAEMSARIEK
+3981 DSEMSARIER

-4001 PVDVSMDFVPEYF
+4001 PVDVSMEFVPEYF
-4014 GGANHKFKMREHQA
+4014 GGANHKYKMRQHQA

-4101 HTGEGR
+4101 RNEEGR

-4143 QDKIDEKIAI
+4143 QDKIDEKMAI

-4159 ADQSGRSAIVRQA
+4159 ADEGGRSSIVRQA

-4183 GAIGETATTKRKQR
+4183 GEIGETAATKRKQR

-4226 FDDMGIDAILVDEA
+4226 FDDMGIDALLVDEA

-4375 KAVKDNVPDMEG
+4375 QAVKDNVPDMEG

-4465 TLKSLK
+4465 TLRSLK

-4509 PANEVV
+4509 PADEIV
-4515 VIRSGMTI
+4515 VIRSGMTV

-4701 RKAAENN
+4701 RKAEENN
-4708 ANLAKIEEAFGGSDK
+4708 ANLVKIEEAFGGSDK

-4837 AFREDAAYYST
+4837 AFREDAAYYTT
-4848 REERLKGELELVKS
+4848 RTERLKGELELVKS

-4868 QYDKELEDARQK
+4868 QYEKELADARQK
-4880 YDEYTDL
+4880 LDEYTDL

-4897 KYAEMDSDVEAATG
+4897 KYAEMDSEVDAATG
-4911 ITDAEEA
+4911 VTVNNDEEEENDNLYRIVE
-4918 DEDSDSEVRFRD
+4918 DEIPVSDSEISEMV
-4930 SLPNATAEDKDLRFS
+4930 N
-4945 LRVDPAPNTSKTA
+4945 RVNELASKLHLDNIE
-4958 YAVFIVKR
+4958 IV
-4966 HEDGSV
+4966 
-4972 SLHPKMLADEAVGAP
+4972 
-4987 PHTWLNADT
+4987 T
-4996 GKIKRDKNGN
+4996 
-5006 PIENTRGRVS
+5006 
-5016 VRDAHGA
+5016 DAST
-5023 PLAWRP
+5023 L
-5029 GKHLAPYPN
+5029 
-5038 ASQFAVEGDTKGVRD
+5038 SGDR
-5053 RLPDD
+5053 R
-5058 VIFFEVEYAA
+5058 
-5068 DRDYQLEAWE
+5068 R
-5078 YGVNANGKYEHSQ
+5078 ANGFYN
-5091 AGLPYIPKD
+5091 
-5100 GYYIYRTNAN
+5100 R
-5110 PNIPAMIITGA
+5110 
-5121 YRVKR
+5121 
-5126 ALNDEEA
+5126 
-5133 KRLNQEAGG
+5133 
-5142 DWFDRKSG
+5142 
-5150 EPMTDERLKEL
+5150 
-5161 GLDEAGLERKA
+5161 
-5172 QTFEYDELEPAHDES
+5172 
-5187 SVAMGMRGYVRR
+5187 
-5199 DLDFSDKNLLKAIA
+5199 
-5213 ENQRSLKDFPS
+5213 
-5224 VDYFAQKYAEEKEN
+5224 
-5238 DRQREVT
+5238 
-5245 TFEDGQVLPVEYDW
+5245 
-5259 VNDGYKVEGL
+5259 
-5269 NALYTN
+5269 
-5275 IDRLLDDFRDK
+5275 
-5286 YPEYI
+5286 
-5291 ATMSKD
+5291 
-5297 KESIEVTSWRGVI
+5297 
-5310 NDTRKPRLRNGQPT
+5310 
-5324 KAEQAKA
+5324 
-5331 AYIERKTRRAIDAIN
+5331 
-5346 AEAKRLGLKVEVRTD
+5346 
-5361 TEGLKGRR
+5361 
-5369 ARAKGWYDTKTGKIV
+5369 KTGKITIV
-5384 IIIPN
+5384 VAN
-5389 HTNGGDV
+5389 HSDLADLEKTV
-5396 MRTLLHEGVAHYG
+5396 LHESVAHHG
-5409 LRELFGED
+5409 LRKLFGEH
-5417 FDNFLDN
+5417 FNTFLDN
-5424 VYNNVDEATRKQIA
+5424 VFRNADVDVRKRITG
-5438 DLAAKNNWDFKVATE
+5438 LASKHGWDFRKATE
-5453 EYLASLAEDT
+5453 EYLAGLAEDT
-5463 NFERAMSQSW
+5463 DFENAKKTGWWEKVKRAFLDMLH
-5473 WNKIKFLFLEMLRK
+5473 KIGFDEYDGDVLTDNE
-5487 AGVKLDRTLRD
+5487 
-5498 ADLRYILWRSY
+5498 LRYILWRSY
-5509 ENLATA
+5509 SNLEN

-5520 LRAARNEVMQERLGV
+5520 IKAARNEVMKERLGV
-5535 GNYGVEDN
+5535 GNYGVDDN
-5543 TRSVSADAVA
+5543 TRSVSAEAVE
-5553 EDEMRYRD
+5553 EDDIFFRD
-5561 GDIMDERDQAIVRDR
+5561 GDIMDERDKAIVRDR

-5587 FREAMQDSMLSLRR
+5587 FREAVQDSMLSLRR
-5601 LMEYISQ
+5601 LMEYISE
-5608 ATGEKVKDFEN
+5608 ATGEKVRDFEN
-5619 AYMAENALSS
+5619 AFMAENALSS

-5749 ELWARTNACTKA
+5749 ALWARTNACTKA

-5845 CNMMKQKFLK
+5845 RNMMKQKFLK

-5874 DNVNDVW
+5874 DDVNDVW

-6085 KQKKLIKKY
+6085 KQKKLIKRY

-6102 PVEAAWKLLGDKLDD
+6102 PVEAAWQFLGDKLDD

-6159 AGSTFMG
+6159 AGSKFMG

-6218 LFLLGAII
+6218 MFLLGAII

-6350 KEDPEW
+6350 KDDPEW

-6374 NELTGGDE
+6374 NEVTGGDE

-6393 KIEHMFE
+6393 KIEHVFE
-6400 GVFGGVSTTAN
+6400 GVLGGVSTTAN

-6518 TNEEERNE
+6518 TNEEERKE
-6526 LETEINELKREM
+6526 LETEINALKREM
-6538 VEAIRAYDDARK
+6538 VNAIRAYDDARK

>member
-32 IKKMQDEQNRL
+32 IKKMQDEQNRM

-49 KGAGYSDMGSDF
+49 KSAGYSDMGSDF

-75 PQAAAAPAA
+75 PQPAAAPAT

-89 PTTIQTNVVQPV
+89 STTIQTNVVQPV
-101 VQTPATQQQTTSA
+101 VKTPATQQHTRSA
-114 APREVKKGDGSM
+114 APITNGQARPHSGAYTPNNDPILQQMKKDGKIKPAIPSFSDIAEQTAYKPMPMFDSEQTVDANGNIVSKPNPVPTFKNGRMGMGYHDMVTGEYYDINDPASESIVKNNTRTYESMKNLAAINRQQVGSM
-126 LMAPKQEQP
+126 TKTIDDMLRNAEKKQLE
-135 SFKFNFTAQT
+135 
-145 YHGVPMLQ
+145 
-153 NDEKGNPKVSG
+153 
-164 GTFNPVTGQYE
+164 
-175 GEGSFYTD
+175 EGS
-183 WLGNKIPVNSD
+183 P
-194 YGKAAVAYQQHV
+194 AV
-206 KDVSPI
+206 K
-212 NAELEEAYKERD
+212 
-224 RINKML
+224 
-230 SDRMGEI
+230 
-237 DKAENDQPW
+237 
-246 YIKMLR
+246 
-252 EGGRAYAGDKM
+252 
-263 GGAGSATDYQ
+263 T
-273 LKYNSDQKYR
+273 
-283 NIMSAARKNR
+283 
-293 AAIKALEDKKN
+293 LEDKDANWFQKLGAAMAMGN
-304 GKQNEFWHA
+304 QGNVLDNAKAVTANQMANAPSVEVQQLTAAKRSMRDAQRMIAEADKAVNEGNFDGFFKGA
-313 FGNAITNGYTFSQGD
+313 GRGFGNKLFDADTWDMGASDGSDALNLYAI
-328 SDWGDVNA
+328 
-336 LIDAQKHMPEIERKQ
+336 LQKADK
-351 KTGEKLTKDE
+351 GEKLTNSEQILLDAKAVELATNAYFGSYVGRGYKAGEVTAESIPFMLEMCVNPASGAGQSAQGMLTRYALKRFGKQAVKNNVKKYVAAKVGARVAGDVAG
-361 EIAATVI
+361 AATMAATTGIGHVT
-368 KNHAWDNDVQQRY
+368 AGTAERMS
-381 GDEYGAWARAGET
+381 GDIIQDIDETTGET
-394 AVGSLELGID
+394 VYGGHTEGEDALTAFGKAFASTTIENYSEMVGEYFAPVLAPAAKWAGGQLSKG
-404 FLTMGPELKATA
+404 MGKI
-416 GSVMKLT
+416 
-423 EKGATKVLGDAATKG
+423 G
-438 LGKFMTKAT
+438 LGRVNDFMENVAASDVARLVGDFEKHSKWNGVFGEYAEEVAGNMMNALVVGDMTMDTAEGT
-447 GVTVGSMIAGAEM
+447 GVFNLDQNIDTFLGVSLMGGFISGVK
-460 SNTVGLNRTMS
+460 TLGYRTPKYSARKDMMKA
-471 DVGKR
+471 DD
-476 YLGNVTVNEEDGSY
+476 N
-490 QFDGG
+490 
-495 KGFLQSLYEAEMA
+495 A
-508 ASIENGSEVLGE
+508 ASLFSNPEEWGAIRNTIAFGSDEDVAAKTAEVVSNDDLTDQQKAAA
-520 FLPGSGMLLKG
+520 LKYI
-531 LEKVG
+531 K
-536 MKKVANGLTRLGG
+536 
-549 STWYKNYTKAL
+549 S
-560 ESIGFHGVGGEAVE
+560 VE
-574 EYAGLLGNALLV
+574 EYKGILRAEDSRRSEDNGTVDVDAETSYDNGYTLDTYKDMNDAKNMYDYKRQQMQELVTEDFLEQFDNDPVGSVAGLLN
-586 GDNKFSDLLDPKTH
+586 N
-600 VDIWLGCAVTGGLL
+600 
-614 NAPRTVGYAAQG
+614 
-626 ANKGYQAAQ
+626 
-635 YYRYK
+635 
-640 HKTDKADAAANA
+640 DAFTE
-652 VWGDEWVDLRDRID
+652 DEKQL
-666 GTSNEDMTD
+666 
-675 IATSIYTDADMTP
+675 
-688 EQKRTALDYIGNL
+688 ALDY
-701 TAMRGYNMGRIS
+701 
-713 MEREDENGRGTTDDE
+713 
-728 RSLNNAFAAGY
+728 
-739 NATEQEDMEDAK
+739 
-751 NAYDMHRQL
+751 
-760 AENSLDEWTLSALD
+760 
-774 GNETGIDGEPLNPL
+774 
-788 HILGNMAYSPIV
+788 V
-800 GDAMTDEQR
+800 
-809 KIAADYLNAKARY
+809 NAKATW
-822 DGMLQRVRDD
+822 DGMIDRVRDD
-832 IDSRISA
+832 IDSRVEA
-839 SDAAIDQRTNR
+839 SNR
-850 VGLIQPATM
+850 AVDSHVNKQSGMIHPAT
-859 KLDDRRVY
+859 LNLNDRKVY
-867 VVDGNL
+867 VVDGKL
-873 VMHEDGSMIDVA
+873 LMQEDGIMVDIA
-885 NSGESILVRDAE
+885 NSSESILVRDAE

-917 PAAEKEAAQAAIRE
+917 PAEEKEAAQAAIRE
-931 QYAEEQA
+931 QYAQ
-938 QKIDGALPFNDGDI
+938 QKADVIDGVLPFAAGDI
-952 YSVMEEDGTQW
+952 YD
-963 TAQIL
+963 IL
-968 ADNGD
+968 DEQGQQHQAHILQDNGD
-973 GTVQVA
+973 GTVQVSYDGTEA
-979 WNGNVNNPQTVS
+979 ITAPKAAIQDMAEKANLDRLQQFEQQRTVERRQ
-991 KDFVQELSTNAAMA
+991 KAAQEA
-1005 RLAQNEQERAMQ
+1005 Q
-1017 EQLDKEDEFQ
+1017 EQYEAQ
-1027 QERPVYNLNDEVT
+1027 RPTYNLNDEVT

-1054 TEENEDGQIEVYTET
+1054 TEENEDGQIEVYTES
-1069 PINGKKIHMFTRQQ
+1069 PINGKKIHMFTRRQ
-1083 IDDMLMEHNGEAVV
+1083 IDDMIMEHNGEAVV
-1097 VTEAPAITAEIDN
+1097 VPEAPAITAEIDN
-1110 AGAVQSEPSTVQN
+1110 AGAVQTEPSTVQN
-1123 DVENVPETTENVSNT
+1123 DVQNDVQGGDP
-1138 DENVPAAEETVSV
+1138 AEEPLGTVAGEEVTVAV
-1151 EPMPMVGE
+1151 EPMPMLGE
-1159 GEDAEPDFGATT
+1159 GEDAEPDFGSAT

-1180 NESGLEEADA
+1180 NESGLDEADA
-1190 AAFTKNNVE
+1190 AAFTKNNVD

-1219 AKFNKDKAEWEQ
+1219 AKFNKDKAEWER

-1245 VKEARDKVLAQRL
+1245 VKAARDKVLADRL
-1258 AEQQERERQQIEQA
+1258 AEWQERERQNIEQA

-1282 MARKEAEQAALGT
+1282 MARKEAEQAALGS
-1295 NNVSPAIRDKWVN
+1295 NNVSPAIREKWAA
-1308 APKVEGAQD
+1308 APKIEGAQD

-1339 SASHDSNNG
+1339 SASHDSSNG

-1366 RDYERDMDAQRITR
+1366 RDYERDKDAQQVTR

-1409 TMAGELAAAQYTD
+1409 TMAGELAAAQNTD

-1431 YPTKWGFTQQ
+1431 YPTKWGFTKQ

-1490 SDKAFNRIIGI
+1490 SDKAFNRIIRI

-1520 AITELQGDGV
+1520 AIAELQGDGV
-1530 LSQAQMAEMYDGDGI
+1530 LSQAQLAEMVDGGGI

-1551 LLENTLIGKA
+1551 TLENMLIGKA
-1561 FESNPNAVREI
+1561 FESNPDAVREA
-1572 TEYKSMRQSIITALA
+1572 TEFKQMRQTIIQALA
-1587 EISNNL
+1587 EISNNI
-1593 SLGKEYSLESELAQA
+1593 SLGKDYSLESELAEA
-1608 IDLVYQAR
+1608 IDLVYNAR
-1616 NGGSKFGEP
+1616 KSGFKAGDR
-1625 VSWFARQQ
+1625 VSSYARQQ
-1633 NLDFFGFSDTVA
+1633 QFDFYGVPSTVA
-1645 DYNNATMLMIADIIN
+1645 DYKNATMLMIADILN
-1660 DNRSSRLKKYIQ
+1660 DNRSTLLKKYLQ
-1672 IYNHNAQDSANGQLD
+1672 LYNTNAKDAANGQLD
-1687 LFTGSVQSKEDII
+1687 IFSGKVVSKESILNDIKELL
-1700 NEVKQLFNNGSE
+1700 NYGTE

-1729 SVQENGT
+1729 SVEEDG
-1736 VANGSEAEPAGE
+1736 VVDNGSEGSNEDNDRVE
-1748 VTETPAVAEGVETPA
+1748 ETPAEQAP
-1763 TEEAPTMS
+1763 TEENGSKP
-1771 LDNKRAI
+1771 
-1778 IQQYLMEMDGATELL
+1778 
-1793 NVMSED
+1793 VMSHDEKMAFMRQFLED
-1799 EMDLFMNAMDAWEVA
+1799 TAGDMRLLDVVTDEEMQKLIDLYDAWEVVNDGLGAAHDA
-1814 NEEYGNVMQ
+1814 N
-1823 YFEPDLKSKNK
+1823 DALLKDKNK
-1834 ETVEHANAR
+1834 AIAQKAKENIDTAENAANAAFAPVEDYYNELCDKYG
-1843 IKGAHDV
+1843 IT
-1850 ADERFAVVEQL
+1850 DE
-1861 HNNLCEK
+1861 
-1868 YNISTEEAE
+1868 EE
-1877 TPAAEP
+1877 PAANA
-1883 TGTVAS
+1883 TGTVA
-1889 KYDEAKE
+1889 A
-1896 FYRKNYSL
+1896 
-1904 QPLLAQLREQ
+1904 
-1914 QRFVREGRGDED
+1914 
-1926 VVRAILDILNEDYG
+1926 
-1940 NGEQNDLATA
+1940 A
-1950 IAAAEAATEAN
+1950 IAEAEEATEVN

-1966 KEAGNYKKGHVKVD
+1966 KEAGNYKKGHVRID
-1980 GFDITI
+1980 GYDITI
-1986 ENAKGSTRRGKDADG
+1986 ENPKGSVRRGTDASG
-2001 KEWSVT
+2001 KQWSVT

-2023 DHIDIYLSDDPSN
+2023 DHIDIYLSDDPAN

-2062 AEEAHDNYLANYS
+2062 AEEARDNYLANYS

-2087 TKDEFKKWIES
+2087 TKDEFKKWVES

-2120 AADGVVTPAAEKTDE
+2120 EQPMTGSFGPIYTQFKGKSKEAIAFLLEKKDGEAIAALHHKDIGDIDLVWGNEGTGKSDGYGLAKLAKFHPEVLDNLQEILDEMVVTKRSENRVQLESETHQASVRLTWD
-2135 QGNPLNEDGT
+2135 NE
-2145 LKLEK
+2145 
-2150 LSSIDEITDE
+2150 
-2160 DFSNPTR
+2160 
-2167 SVELPTLPK
+2167 
-2176 KVDEAIGANGKPV
+2176 
-2189 IIKKNIFERNAE
+2189 KKNWL
-2201 RHADLTADDSRNI
+2201 LTAFEKKNSVSDNTTDTVGTTEGGKRNDT
-2214 LQSALYNPNLYG
+2214 ATP
-2226 QNQKAKRPYNW
+2226 QNT
-2237 VVINTKDKE
+2237 V
-2246 GNNRLVLLELS
+2246 
-2257 PEKENAEIVH
+2257 
-2267 WHYID
+2267 
-2272 DKGLEKIKRQAER
+2272 
-2285 EDGQLLILPSESEE
+2285 
-2299 AGALS
+2299 
-2304 SPTND
+2304 
-2309 LSSGSKVTNNSASDQ
+2309 SGGKVTNNSASDQ
-2324 ENGVK
+2324 ENGIK

-2369 KDLKGWWSKDDGGFL
+2369 KDHKGWWSKDDGGFL
-2384 MRDADSAQQLAESVF
+2384 MRDAESAQLLAESVL
-2399 GDEEAVANAQPVT
+2399 GDEGAVADAQPVT
-2412 LEDMKLVTAEPVAE
+2412 LEDMKLATAEPVAE

-2544 EDVVTENGQPR
+2544 EDVVTEDGQPR

-2561 WTRDEAYHTEEGF
+2561 WTLDEAYHTEEGF

-2598 TEQET
+2598 TEQVT
-2603 EQAPVEDEGTRAMQ
+2603 EQAPDEDEVTRAMQ

-2649 SNAALEVRWTQD
+2649 SNAALKVRWTQD

-2672 KIYNALHFMQYLE
+2672 KIYNALHFMQDLE

-2773 YLKSFYN
+2773 YLKAFYN

-2802 VRKIDVANFDQTT
+2802 VRKIDVANFDKNT

-2856 TETNTQA
+2856 TEANTQA

-2882 DSATIS
+2882 DAAAISA
-2888 EQVSKI
+2888 QVSKI
-2894 DAAMEK
+2894 DEQLEK

-2908 GYYEADDI
+2908 GYYEADTE

-2926 YMKTAEKKAVA
+2926 YMKTAENKAVE
-2937 DALKLSREICKAL
+2937 DALTFSRRLCNAL
-2950 GMQSIPKRD
+2950 GMTAIPKRKVQ
-2959 IHANIAPIGGDVTF
+2959 ANIAPIGGDVTF

-3018 GHANNYLSNDVTVD
+3018 GHANNYLPNDVTVD

-3053 AAASTSAK
+3053 ASASTSAK
-3061 QSKSTEN
+3061 QSKTTEN
-3068 KPKSKKKSVPLQQEQ
+3068 KPKSKKKSVPLQQGQ
-3083 QLDLFGDLFADLN
+3083 QSDLFGDLFADLN

-3112 VQSRTEEEGR
+3112 VQSRTSEEGR
-3122 EGQQPQQ
+3122 GGYKPQQ
-3129 DAQVGRSAGHE
+3129 DAQVGRSTGHE
-3140 AEGTDG
+3140 AEGPDG
-3146 RGMGGRSSLN
+3146 QGMGGRSSLN

-3161 ERSLGVSGTPQ
+3161 ERSLGVSGIPQ
-3172 SQQHVD
+3172 SQQHVE

-3185 TVATENEVKTS
+3185 TVATENEEKTS
-3196 GTVAKNTN
+3196 GTVSKNTN

-3229 IELMHQLML
+3229 IELMQQLML
-3238 EGKQATPAQMKVLRQ
+3238 DGKQATPAQMKVLRQ

-3258 GLGKAFNENPNGP
+3258 GLGKAFNEHPNGR
-3271 YSYNPT
+3271 YSTNPIT
-3277 TKRLKELLGD
+3277 NRLKELLGD
-3287 DAFRLAEDSRDSAF
+3287 EAFRLAEDSKDSAF
-3301 YTPAVVIDTMWDV
+3301 YTPAVVIDAMWDI

-3439 SNGTLDNSQK
+3439 SSGTLDNSQK

-3522 VSMDYNKYFME
+3522 ISMDYNKYFME

-3550 TYRPSSKS
+3550 NYRPSSKS
-3558 LYPVNGKEQ
+3558 LYPVKGKEQ
-3567 ETMLAEWVKGFEGM
+3567 ETMLAEWLKGFEGM
-3581 KDENLRKTAG
+3581 KDEAQRGRTANSG
-3591 NGGSGKEKQ
+3591 NQPAKPI
-3600 QDTVYESLG
+3600 DTVYESLG
-3609 EDVKEGSLI
+3609 ADVKEGSMVI
-3618 LDKDGKLCV
+3618 DEHGIPCI
-3627 AQYGKAVPLSV
+3627 AQRGKAVPLMSNPKKGENV
-3638 NANKVKGHTKAE
+3638 SDEVLIARYNKNKVKGHTKAE
-3650 CFQSYQAIKSAL
+3650 CFHSYQAIKSAL
-3662 TDVLAYQTENEDDE
+3662 ADVLSYQTENDGDE

-3685 NKAYDGFVKTY
+3685 NKAYDDFVKTY

-3715 NILALEKYSEEGDK
+3715 NILALEKHSEEGDK
-3729 NGNKVDKF
+3729 KGNKVDKF

-3743 KQRVV
+3743 KKRVV

-3801 NPITL
+3801 NPNTL

-3820 EKLKQAEEANE
+3820 EKLRQAEEANE
-3831 GGKYAANIE
+3831 GGKYTANIE

-3868 YEDFIK
+3868 YEDYIK

-3918 GSELIEAAL
+3918 GSELIEASL

-3936 THSVGYGSSKT
+3936 TRSVGYGSSKT

-4001 PVDVSMDFVPEYF
+4001 PVDVSMEFVPEYF
-4014 GGANHKFKMREHQA
+4014 SGANHKYKMRPHQA

-4091 AKVLTLEDKD
+4091 AKVLTLDDKD

-4159 ADQSGRSAIVRQA
+4159 ADEGGRSAIVRQA

-4183 GAIGETATTKRKQR
+4183 GTIGETATAKRKQR

-4226 FDDMGIDAILVDEA
+4226 FDDMGIDALLVDEA

-4375 KAVKDNVPDMEG
+4375 QAVKDNVPDIEG
-4387 GQAQD
+4387 GKAQD

-4452 DDPNSKTNEAVRQ
+4452 DYPNSKTNEAVRQ
-4465 TLKSLK
+4465 TLRSLK
-4471 ETAKY
+4471 DTAKY

-4577 GRIVRQGNLHKVM
+4577 GRIVRQGNLHKDM

-4688 AIPRIT
+4688 AIPRISL
-4694 AQIAESE
+4694 QIAESE
-4701 RKAAENN
+4701 RKVTENN
-4708 ANLAKIEEAFGGSDK
+4708 ANLANIEEAFGGSDK

-4733 ADIAGMSDFFTE
+4733 ADIAGMADFFTE

-4760 TGEEQRTRTV
+4760 AGEEQRTRTV

-4783 TQKKELSYHGGTVDT
+4783 TQKKELTYHGGTVDT

-4812 IEDMKGGAYFKNA
+4812 VEDMKGGAYFKNA
-4825 MENIFNDVVSGS
+4825 MENIFNDIVSGS
-4837 AFREDAAYYST
+4837 VFRDDAAYYTT
-4848 REERLKGELELVKS
+4848 RAERLKGELELVKS

-4868 QYDKELEDARQK
+4868 QYEKELEDARQK
-4880 YDEYTDL
+4880 LDEYTDL

-4897 KYAEMDSDVEAATG
+4897 KYAEMDSEVEDAKG
-4911 ITDAEEA
+4911 ITYTDEA
-4918 DEDSDSEVRFRD
+4918 DEDSDSDVRFRD
-4930 SLPNATAEDKDLRFS
+4930 SLPNANAEDKDLRFS
-4945 LRVDPAPNTSKTA
+4945 LRVDPAPNTIKTA

-4966 HEDGSV
+4966 HDDGSV
-4972 SLHPKMLADEAVGAP
+4972 SLHPKMIADESVGAP

-4996 GKIKRDKNGN
+4996 GKIKRDKSGN
-5006 PIENTRGRVS
+5006 PVENTRGRVS

-5142 DWFDRKSG
+5142 DWFERKSG

-5187 SVAMGMRGYVRR
+5187 PVAMGMRGYVRR

-5224 VDYFAQKYAEEKEN
+5224 VEYFAQKYAEEREN
-5238 DRQREVT
+5238 DRQREVA
-5245 TFEDGQVLPVEYDW
+5245 TFEDGQVLPIEYDW

-5275 IDRLLDDFRDK
+5275 MNRLLDSFRVK

-5291 ATMSKD
+5291 ATMSND
-5297 KESIEVTSWRGVI
+5297 QESIEVTSWRSVI
-5310 NDTRKPRLRNGQPT
+5310 NDTRKPRRRNGQPT
-5324 KAEQAKA
+5324 KAEQEKS

-5369 ARAKGWYDTKTGKIV
+5369 ARAKGWYDTMTGKIV

-5409 LRELFGED
+5409 LRKLFGED

-5424 VYNNVDEATRKQIA
+5424 VYNNVDKATRKQIA
-5438 DLAAKNNWDFKVATE
+5438 DLAAKNNWDFRVATE
-5453 EYLASLAEDT
+5453 EYLAGLAEDT
-5463 NFERAMSQSW
+5463 DFERAMSQSW
-5473 WNKIKFLFLEMLRK
+5473 WNKIRFLFLEMLRK
-5487 AGVKLDRTLRD
+5487 AGINLDLYLRD

-5520 LRAARNEVMQERLGV
+5520 LKAARNEVMQERLGV
-5535 GNYGVEDN
+5535 GNYGAEDN
-5543 TRSVSADAVA
+5543 TRSVSAEAV
-5553 EDEMRYRD
+5553 EENEIRYRD
-5561 GDIMDERDQAIVRDR
+5561 GDIMDERDRAIVRDR

-5587 FREAMQDSMLSLRR
+5587 FREATQDSMLSLRR
-5601 LMEYISQ
+5601 LMEYISE
-5608 ATGEKVKDFEN
+5608 ATGEKVRDFEN

-5629 KNHAEQDLYG
+5629 KNHAEQNLYG

-5646 LDEIHRLAKEDSS
+5646 LDEIHRLVKEDSS

-5672 LERNEVMAARA
+5672 LERNEVMARRA
-5683 AKKAFESED
+5683 AEQTAMDELG
-5692 NKDASGNPIKSEAD
+5692 KDLRA
-5706 FLAEYRERDFG
+5706 AERAVQNDPLDQDALDALDAVKQRMQDRVDELYNENRERDYG

-5725 DDLVIAEGLAQ
+5725 DDIVTAEGLAS
-5736 QLVSDFE
+5736 QLVEDFE
-5743 NNHDVD
+5743 NNHDTT

-5761 TLEKTYKAGL
+5761 TLEKTYKSGL

-5845 CNMMKQKFLK
+5845 RNLMKQKFLK
-5855 FAMNHPSDAVSVNR
+5855 FSMNHPSDAVSVNR

-5874 DNVNDVW
+5874 DDVNGVW
-5881 EAVTAKIDENDTPDE
+5881 EAVTAQIDETDTPDE
-5896 VLQKTEQ
+5896 VFQKTEQ
-5903 FEETMRQLAEADP
+5903 FEDTMKQLAEADP

-5938 EHQVHVKLGGD
+5938 EHQVHVKLGGE

-6027 YAIKFNKNFLKVNPT
+6027 YAIKFNKNFLKCNPAM
-6042 VLYGLIKK
+6042 LYKLLQK
-6050 HNAGKLDMNVEIERA
+6050 HNSGTLDMNNEMERA
-6065 FYQFMMNGGETGYTV
+6065 FHQFMMNGGETGYTV

-6094 VRMKDATI
+6094 VRMKDSTI
-6102 PVEAAWKLLGDKLDD
+6102 PVETAWKFLGDKLDD

-6159 AGSTFMG
+6159 AGAKFLNKTGQG
-6166 KTDQT
+6166 KWYS
-6171 KLGNLGAFTSG
+6171 LGNQGAMISG

-6206 HHTGKALALDAG
+6206 HHTGKALMLDAG
-6218 LFLLGAII
+6218 LFLLGAILAGI
-6226 SGLGGGDD
+6226 GGGDD

-6254 HTDSFVS
+6254 FTDSFVS
-6261 IPLGIEQRAIYGLG
+6261 IPLGIEHRAIYGLG

-6297 AGSLSSML
+6297 AGSLSSLM
-6305 PLDLME
+6305 PLDVME
-6311 SNGDISWST
+6311 DGSSFM
-6320 VSPSYV
+6320 PSYV
-6326 KPFVETANNKDWK
+6326 KPYTEAYISNKDWR

-6369 FSKWC
+6369 FARLC
-6374 NELTGGDE
+6374 NKVTGGDE

-6393 KIEHMFE
+6393 KIEHLLE

-6411 KLVKEG
+6411 KLVKAG
-6417 EMVAGKQDFDW
+6417 EMVAGKQEFDW

-6471 EDQES
+6471 EDQDAD
-6476 EGIMGTAEKL
+6476 GIMGAAEKL
-6486 NFMYNSPEYGRYEI
+6486 DFMYNSPEYGRYEI

-6518 TNEEERNE
+6518 TNDEERKE
-6526 LETEINELKREM
+6526 LETEINALKRAM

>member
-14 YSALKSEGYT
+14 YSTLKSEGYT

-49 KGAGYSDMGSDF
+49 KAAGYSDMGSDF

-101 VQTPATQQQTTSA
+101 VQTPATQQQPTSA

-183 WLGNKIPVNSD
+183 WMGNKIPVNSD

-246 YIKMLR
+246 YIQMMR
-252 EGGRAYAGDKM
+252 EGARAYAGDKM
-263 GGAGSATDYQ
+263 GGYGSATDYQ

-438 LGKFMTKAT
+438 LGKYMTKAT

-476 YLGNVTVNEEDGSY
+476 SLGNVTVNEEDGSY

-495 KGFLQSLYEAEMA
+495 KGFFQSLYEAEMA

-626 ANKGYQAAQ
+626 ANNGYQAAQ

-788 HILGNMAYSPIV
+788 HILGNMAYNPVI

-850 VGLIQPATM
+850 MGYIQPATM

-867 VVDGNL
+867 VVDGDL
-873 VMHEDGSMIDVA
+873 VMHDDGSMIDIS
-885 NSGESILVRDAE
+885 NSSESILVRDAE

-902 WASPHDFLSVDEEID
+902 WASPHDFLSVDDEID

-938 QKIDGALPFNDGDI
+938 QKIDGTLPFNDGDI
-952 YSVMEEDGTQW
+952 YSVMEEDGTTW

-991 KDFVQELSTNAAMA
+991 KDFLQELSTNAAMA
-1005 RLAQNEQERAMQ
+1005 RLAKNEQERAIQ
-1017 EQLDKEDEFQ
+1017 EELDKEDEFQ
-1027 QERPVYNLNDEVT
+1027 QQRPTYNLNDEVT
-1040 LRGENGEPVRGSIT
+1040 LRGENGEPIRGSIT
-1054 TEENEDGQIEVYTET
+1054 TEENEDGQIEVYTES

-1083 IDDMLMEHNGEAVV
+1083 IDDMLMEHNGEEVV
-1097 VTEAPAITAEIDN
+1097 IPEAPAITAEIDN

-1123 DVENVPETTENVSNT
+1123 DVENVSETTENVQNAA
-1138 DENVPAAEETVSV
+1138 ENVPAAEETVAV

-1180 NESGLEEADA
+1180 NESGLDEADA
-1190 AAFTKNNVE
+1190 AAFIKNNVD
-1199 AANKELEKIKNKKPK
+1199 ASNKELEKIKGKKPK

-1258 AEQQERERQQIEQA
+1258 SEQQERERQKIEQA
-1272 QADEA
+1272 QAYEA

-1348 FAKTEG
+1348 FVKTDG

-1409 TMAGELAAAQYTD
+1409 TMAGELAAAQNTD

-1441 QVEGMQHPRVVFV
+1441 QVKGMQHPRVVFV

-1512 ADSKATSE
+1512 ADRKATSE

-1572 TEYKSMRQSIITALA
+1572 TGYKSMRQSIITALA

-1616 NGGSKFGEP
+1616 KGGSKFGEP

-1660 DNRSSRLKKYIQ
+1660 DNRSSRLKKYLQ
-1672 IYNHNAQDSANGQLD
+1672 IYNHNAHDWANGQLD
-1687 LFTGSVQSKEDII
+1687 LFTGSVHSKKDII

-1748 VTETPAVAEGVETPA
+1748 VKTEDETSGTVAEKAPAITREKMLPYMQQFLMETNGD
-1763 TEEAPTMS
+1763 MRL
-1771 LDNKRAI
+1771 LDNI
-1778 IQQYLMEMDGATELL
+1778 TDEELQKFL
-1793 NVMSED
+1793 G
-1799 EMDLFMNAMDAWEVA
+1799 LLDAWEEVNETLGAAHNANDKYLNDKNKAIAKKA
-1814 NEEYGNVMQ
+1814 NEAI
-1823 YFEPDLKSKNK
+1823 D
-1834 ETVEHANAR
+1834 
-1843 IKGAHDV
+1843 
-1850 ADERFAVVEQL
+1850 FAEQL
-1861 HNNLCEK
+1861 SSDAFVPVQNYYNELCDK
-1868 YNISTEEAE
+1868 YGIGDESD

-1883 TGTVAS
+1883 TGASTS

-1904 QPLLAQLREQ
+1904 QHLLAQLREQ

-1940 NGEQNDLATA
+1940 NDEHNDLATA

-1966 KEAGNYKKGHVKVD
+1966 KEAGNYKKGHVKID
-1980 GFDITI
+1980 GYDVTI
-1986 ENAKGSTRRGKDADG
+1986 ENPKGSVRRGTDAIG
-2001 KEWSVT
+2001 KQWEQE
-2007 MNNTYGY
+2007 MQNTYGY

-2023 DHIDIYLSDDPSN
+2023 DHIDVFFSEDPSH
-2036 GNVFV
+2036 GDVFV
-2041 IDQVKADGTFDEH
+2041 VDQVNKDGSFDEH
-2054 KVMYGFAS
+2054 KVMYGFPDIES
-2062 AEEAHDNYLANYS
+2062 ARKAYLSNY
-2075 EGWTGLGTISEV
+2075 EDGWTGLGAITPVSKE
-2087 TKDEFKKWIES
+2087 EFKKWIDS

-2106 ADYKNVKVEGAQNE
+2106 ADYKNVKKLTEYVDQRRTN
-2120 AADGVVTPAAEKTDE
+2120 V
-2135 QGNPLNEDGT
+2135 NEDGLVVYGEGAVGAEGEDAVGKSFDDFVRDSGDEVMPNGVT
-2145 LKLEK
+2145 RSKVINFAERVLKRFYSYTAPYDTYNAKRTDVEIPAKKLFNTEIGWFSAKNGNVIAVNDVQSKACYELVAHKDAQGHLKSVSVIKYHSFDNMLNDSKGNNEK
-2150 LSSIDEITDE
+2150 KGNGTENAKQNTASYSIEPTTYTNKKGKTTPMHLVTFGRELSKDEIRAGKELAKASRGWWDREKGGFMMRDE
-2160 DFSNPTR
+2160 DSAKALAEALSNEEAVQDAQPLSVEDVSTVTDHADMKSVDETIKVEQDPQTTPQYDYDR
-2167 SVELPTLPK
+2167 EDSVYDTVLSGLREEFDNRDAGLIPNIKAIEKEIRDLRKRAKAIEDGMATAAGETIPQAFDALANLNGKRRAYEQFLVDIRKKMAETERDDAFAAHGVKLGDKIMYKGKEATIHDADSRQVTLDVGLAPVLYEVTDWENVELPKREPATPQPK
-2176 KVDEAIGANGKPV
+2176 KVNVESLIGELGRKGEAK
-2189 IIKKNIFERNAE
+2189 
-2201 RHADLTADDSRNI
+2201 
-2214 LQSALYNPNLYG
+2214 
-2226 QNQKAKRPYNW
+2226 
-2237 VVINTKDKE
+2237 
-2246 GNNRLVLLELS
+2246 LS
-2257 PEKENAEIVH
+2257 
-2267 WHYID
+2267 D
-2272 DKGLEKIKRQAER
+2272 
-2285 EDGQLLILPSESEE
+2285 
-2299 AGALS
+2299 
-2304 SPTND
+2304 
-2309 LSSGSKVTNNSASDQ
+2309 
-2324 ENGVK
+2324 
-2329 SYKISAFEY
+2329 
-2338 TTKRGKKLN
+2338 
-2347 MQLVTFESELS
+2347 
-2358 KEQMNAAKKLA
+2358 
-2369 KDLKGWWSKDDGGFL
+2369 
-2384 MRDADSAQQLAESVF
+2384 
-2399 GDEEAVANAQPVT
+2399 
-2412 LEDMKLVTAEPVAE
+2412 
-2426 QEEGFHG
+2426 
-2433 GDTVWSKQHGENKH
+2433 
-2447 ILMAHHANGAIQ
+2447 
-2459 SYTFTDG
+2459 
-2466 TKAMAQEVEAAH
+2466 
-2478 EEERDPRW
+2478 
-2486 HEGWDGDYVTWKA
+2486 
-2499 RQDYLDEIERKEQAA
+2499 
-2514 ADEGRVAYFVAGAD
+2514 
-2528 SMGQRNGT
+2528 
-2536 FHKVWLMP
+2536 
-2544 EDVVTENGQPR
+2544 
-2555 YNGRML
+2555 
-2561 WTRDEAYHTEEGF
+2561 HTEE
-2574 QLGNIYYTGEEF
+2574 QQQEESTEQPKQEEKKAKSKWVDD
-2586 ADAFPAPKEEAA
+2586 ADAERFEEL
-2598 TEQET
+2598 
-2603 EQAPVEDEGTRAMQ
+2603 RRR
-2617 LFDTISEGDVFV
+2617 L
-2629 NDNGLKVEI
+2629 
-2638 VKKVE
+2638 
-2643 GKRKGI
+2643 
-2649 SNAALEVRWTQD
+2649 
-2661 NGKQERQTGDV
+2661 
-2672 KIYNALHFMQYLE
+2672 
-2685 ANNLAKAEAPAE
+2685 
-2697 EQKGSGNKI
+2697 
-2706 VTDERYEQLKAR
+2706 R
-2718 MRKKLGQ
+2718 MKLGGQ
-2725 LNVSI
+2725 LNM
-2730 IGIDPEMLAIGTEM
+2730 GLDPEAFAIGVEM
-2744 AVYHIEKGARQFI
+2744 SYLMLKHGSRKFGEFAKNLIEA
-2757 PYAKAMIEDL
+2757 L
-2767 GEAIRP
+2767 GDGIRP
-2773 YLKSFYN
+2773 YVKTLYN

-2787 IEANGWTDEMTPYDE
+2787 MAEIEKDMTPWDE
-2802 VRKIDVANFDQTT
+2802 VRTFDVMNFD
-2815 TNAMATADMVVKE
+2815 NEGAKDIIATAEHIVREQSAEREAKE
-2828 EQAAQQAEAAKEQII
+2828 ATDKLKQERNEQRKETEQEVAANTAALASEAA
-2843 ETRNNNRNEAEQQ
+2843 T
-2856 TETNTQA
+2856 
-2863 VADEAAAVASETE
+2863 VASEVE
-2876 SVVSSG
+2876 SKLP
-2882 DSATIS
+2882 SARN
-2888 EQVSKI
+2888 EQEVNDLAKRI
-2894 DAAMEK
+2894 DESIDN
-2900 VNKQLALL
+2900 VNDQLALL
-2908 GYYEADDI
+2908 GYYEAE
-2916 DPSKFHESYG
+2916 PVESDFNEAYG
-2926 YMKTAEKKAVA
+2926 YMRNAEKKAVKNVTELFKTLTKELGISEPVVY
-2937 DALKLSREICKAL
+2937 DAKGKKQKSVT
-2950 GMQSIPKRD
+2950 
-2959 IHANIAPIGGDVTF
+2959 ANIAPAGGDVTLRF
-2973 RIPLSDGKSLYFN
+2973 MLNRDKGVELYIDFM
-2986 IGLENDHDNLSLSR
+2986 LEPDYENNRDNLVLKG
-3000 IMYRVEEKQDGA
+3000 IMYRPERNLPNGGRD
-3012 KYWNSV
+3012 YLR
-3018 GHANNYLSNDVTVD
+3018 ANNFFPVDVT
-3032 DAISDIKRMLRYDAP
+3032 IPQMLQGIRSVCQEWLP
-3047 EFEIKE
+3047 KE
-3053 AAASTSAK
+3053 DYVAMAQRIAAENAGSQQVK
-3061 QSKSTEN
+3061 PSKER
-3068 KPKSKKKSVPLQQEQ
+3068 KSKKKTVSLHEQ
-3083 QLDLFGDLFADLN
+3083 TIPDLFSSFFSEEFNPTSN
-3096 EQASET
+3096 EQEVHVQPRT
-3102 SNSNNNETTD
+3102 STTERERGHQREQNESLGESKQHENERPD
-3112 VQSRTEEEGR
+3112 
-3122 EGQQPQQ
+3122 GQ
-3129 DAQVGRSAGHE
+3129 
-3140 AEGTDG
+3140 
-3146 RGMGGRSSLN
+3146 GMGGRSSSN

-3161 ERSLGVSGTPQ
+3161 ERSLGVSGIYQ
-3172 SQQHVD
+3172 SEQHVE
-3178 PAADATG
+3178 AAKPEG
-3185 TVATENEVKTS
+3185 EPSETVAA
-3196 GTVAKNTN
+3196 AKNTN

-3229 IELMHQLML
+3229 IELMQQLML
-3238 EGKQATPAQMKVLRQ
+3238 EGKQATPAQMNVLRQ

-3258 GLGKAFNENPNGP
+3258 GLGKAFNENPNGS

-3277 TKRLKELLGD
+3277 TNRLKELLGD
-3287 DAFRLAEDSRDSAF
+3287 EAFRLAEDSRDSAF
-3301 YTPAVVIDTMWDV
+3301 YTPAVVIDTLWDV

-3502 VTAER
+3502 VTSER

-3550 TYRPSSKS
+3550 NYRPSSKS
-3558 LYPVNGKEQ
+3558 LYPVNGKDQ
-3567 ETMLAEWVKGFEGM
+3567 ETMLAEWLKGFDGIKEETQRG
-3581 KDENLRKTAG
+3581 RTAYSG
-3591 NGGSGKEKQ
+3591 NQSAKPI
-3600 QDTVYESLG
+3600 DNVYESLG
-3609 EDVKEGSLI
+3609 ADVKEGSMVI
-3618 LDKDGKLCV
+3618 DEHGRPCI
-3627 AQYGKAVPLSV
+3627 AQRGNAVPLMSNPKKGENV
-3638 NANKVKGHTKAE
+3638 SDEVLIARYNKNKVKGHTKAE

-3662 TDVLAYQTENEDDE
+3662 ADVLSYQTENEGDE

-3685 NKAYDGFVKTY
+3685 NKAYDDFVKTY

-3729 NGNKVDKF
+3729 KGNKVERF

-3801 NPITL
+3801 NPNTL

-3820 EKLKQAEEANE
+3820 EKLRQAEEANE

-3868 YEDFIK
+3868 YEDYIK

-3894 PYYVQHEKN
+3894 PYYVAHEKN

-3936 THSVGYGSSKT
+3936 TRSIGYGSSKT

-3981 DAEMSARIEK
+3981 DSEMSARIER

-4001 PVDVSMDFVPEYF
+4001 PVDVSMEFVPEYF
-4014 GGANHKFKMREHQA
+4014 GGANHKYKMRPHQA

-4101 HTGEGR
+4101 RNEEGR

-4143 QDKIDEKIAI
+4143 QDKIDENMAI

-4159 ADQSGRSAIVRQA
+4159 ADEGGRSSIVRQA

-4183 GAIGETATTKRKQR
+4183 GEIGETAATKRKQR

-4226 FDDMGIDAILVDEA
+4226 FDDMGIDALLVDEA

-4327 NFGNLTQM
+4327 NFGNITQM

-4375 KAVKDNVPDMEG
+4375 QAVKDNVPDMEG

-4465 TLKSLK
+4465 TLRSLK

-4503 LIAQGV
+4503 LISQGV
-4509 PANEVV
+4509 PADEVV
-4515 VIRSGMTI
+4515 VIRSGMTV

-4577 GRIVRQGNLHKVM
+4577 GRIVRQGNLHKDM

-4623 MKGKAMMQNS
+4623 MNGKAMMQNS

-4708 ANLAKIEEAFGGSDK
+4708 ANLAKIEEAFGGSDT
-4723 PAIKVGKHTF
+4723 PAINVGKHTF
-4733 ADIAGMSDFFTE
+4733 SDIAGMADFFTE

-4760 TGEEQRTRTV
+4760 AGEEQRTRTV

-4783 TQKKELSYHGGTVDT
+4783 TQKKELTYHGGTVDT

-4825 MENIFNDVVSGS
+4825 MENIFNDIVSGS
-4837 AFREDAAYYST
+4837 LFREDAAYYTT
-4848 REERLKGELELVKS
+4848 RTERLKGELELVKS

-4868 QYDKELEDARQK
+4868 QYEKELADARQK
-4880 YDEYTDL
+4880 LDEYTDL

-4897 KYAEMDSDVEAATG
+4897 KYAEMDSEVDAATG
-4911 ITDAEEA
+4911 VTVNNDEEEENDNLYRIVE
-4918 DEDSDSEVRFRD
+4918 DEIPVSDSEISEMV
-4930 SLPNATAEDKDLRFS
+4930 N
-4945 LRVDPAPNTSKTA
+4945 RVNELASKLHLDNIE
-4958 YAVFIVKR
+4958 IV
-4966 HEDGSV
+4966 
-4972 SLHPKMLADEAVGAP
+4972 
-4987 PHTWLNADT
+4987 T
-4996 GKIKRDKNGN
+4996 
-5006 PIENTRGRVS
+5006 
-5016 VRDAHGA
+5016 DAST
-5023 PLAWRP
+5023 L
-5029 GKHLAPYPN
+5029 
-5038 ASQFAVEGDTKGVRD
+5038 SGDR
-5053 RLPDD
+5053 R
-5058 VIFFEVEYAA
+5058 
-5068 DRDYQLEAWE
+5068 R
-5078 YGVNANGKYEHSQ
+5078 ANGFYN
-5091 AGLPYIPKD
+5091 
-5100 GYYIYRTNAN
+5100 R
-5110 PNIPAMIITGA
+5110 
-5121 YRVKR
+5121 
-5126 ALNDEEA
+5126 
-5133 KRLNQEAGG
+5133 
-5142 DWFDRKSG
+5142 
-5150 EPMTDERLKEL
+5150 
-5161 GLDEAGLERKA
+5161 
-5172 QTFEYDELEPAHDES
+5172 
-5187 SVAMGMRGYVRR
+5187 
-5199 DLDFSDKNLLKAIA
+5199 
-5213 ENQRSLKDFPS
+5213 
-5224 VDYFAQKYAEEKEN
+5224 
-5238 DRQREVT
+5238 
-5245 TFEDGQVLPVEYDW
+5245 
-5259 VNDGYKVEGL
+5259 
-5269 NALYTN
+5269 
-5275 IDRLLDDFRDK
+5275 
-5286 YPEYI
+5286 
-5291 ATMSKD
+5291 
-5297 KESIEVTSWRGVI
+5297 
-5310 NDTRKPRLRNGQPT
+5310 
-5324 KAEQAKA
+5324 
-5331 AYIERKTRRAIDAIN
+5331 
-5346 AEAKRLGLKVEVRTD
+5346 
-5361 TEGLKGRR
+5361 
-5369 ARAKGWYDTKTGKIV
+5369 KTGKITIV
-5384 IIIPN
+5384 VAN
-5389 HTNGGDV
+5389 HSDLADLEKTV
-5396 MRTLLHEGVAHYG
+5396 LHESVAHHG
-5409 LRELFGED
+5409 LRKLFGEH
-5417 FDNFLDN
+5417 FNTFLDN
-5424 VYNNVDEATRKQIA
+5424 VFRNADVDVRKRITG
-5438 DLAAKNNWDFKVATE
+5438 LASKHGWDFRKATE
-5453 EYLASLAEDT
+5453 EYLAGLAEDT
-5463 NFERAMSQSW
+5463 DFENAKKTGWWEKVKRAFLDMLH
-5473 WNKIKFLFLEMLRK
+5473 KIGFDEYDGDVLTDNE
-5487 AGVKLDRTLRD
+5487 
-5498 ADLRYILWRSY
+5498 LRYILWRSY
-5509 ENLATA
+5509 SNLEN

-5520 LRAARNEVMQERLGV
+5520 IKAARNEVMKERLGV
-5535 GNYGVEDN
+5535 GNYGVDDN
-5543 TRSVSADAVA
+5543 TRSVSAEAVE
-5553 EDEMRYRD
+5553 EDDIFFRD
-5561 GDIMDERDQAIVRDR
+5561 GDIMDERDKAIVRDR

-5587 FREAMQDSMLSLRR
+5587 FREAVQDSMLSLRR
-5601 LMEYISQ
+5601 LMEYISE
-5608 ATGEKVKDFEN
+5608 ATGEKVRDFEN

-5646 LDEIHRLAKEDSS
+5646 LDEIHLLAKEDSS

-5706 FLAEYRERDFG
+5706 FLAKYRERDFG

-5845 CNMMKQKFLK
+5845 RNMMKQKFLK

-5874 DNVNDVW
+5874 DDVNDVW

-5938 EHQVHVKLGGD
+5938 EHQVHVKLGGE

-6085 KQKKLIKKY
+6085 KQKKLINRY

-6102 PVEAAWKLLGDKLDD
+6102 PVEAAWQFLGDKLDD

-6218 LFLLGAII
+6218 MFLLGAII

-6350 KEDPEW
+6350 KDDPEW

-6374 NELTGGDE
+6374 NEVTGGDE

-6393 KIEHMFE
+6393 KIEHVFE
-6400 GVFGGVSTTAN
+6400 GVLGGVSTTAN
-6411 KLVKEG
+6411 KLVKAG
-6417 EMVAGKQDFDW
+6417 EIVAGKQDFDW

-6500 VDDYYSEVKDLSD
+6500 VDDYYSEVKELSD

-6518 TNEEERNE
+6518 TNEEERKE

-6538 VEAIRAYDDARK
+6538 VDAIRAYDDARK